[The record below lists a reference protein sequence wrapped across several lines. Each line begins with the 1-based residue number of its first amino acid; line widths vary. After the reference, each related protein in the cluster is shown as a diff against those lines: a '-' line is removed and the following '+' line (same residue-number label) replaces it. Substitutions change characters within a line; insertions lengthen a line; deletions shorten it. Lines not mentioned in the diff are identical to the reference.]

1 MCTKFSLQRFV
12 DFLCITVLTLVVAL
26 SFSPVTPAHASTTA
40 KLSIKTA
47 NHGNISVTGDGIS
60 NRSVGKDFITYDV
73 VEGQSVMVKALP
85 NDGYHFENFQITDNT
100 GKDVTSKLKITKTEQ
115 SIEFTMP
122 NWEVRLAASF
132 VVGTTEEEVDSTL
145 ARENNTSKENSG
157 KSTLAQEKG
166 KTLDFDID
174 NLNDYSDGTTVDPA
188 DIAILTSKGVSLM
201 RAGEQG
207 VSSGAH
213 LSVSVKADK
222 TTGGTYNSE
231 TMKYEGTRTP
241 GVYKYPDVVTYNIIV
256 KNYGDTDLH
265 YVKVTDTISE
275 ELKNS
280 VDVNTIKFDL
290 QKGYYVTTDSGE
302 QVFVSVDG
310 DTSNTGSTT
319 TNATTSSNAAT
330 STAPTGSTATDNTT
344 STAPAYSAG
353 ALTKSLTIDTI
364 KAGKSI
370 NLKLTMTARQDI
382 KRALNLKN
390 SVNVTAST
398 IETPKTDDTA
408 TGGTTGGTTGGNTS
422 TEGKDDTS
430 SKDNTSNATTEGK
443 DDTST
448 ENTSDTTED
457 ESSDPAD
464 IIKGALAQ
472 VTSVEDNSSTG
483 NSSTEDKTSTS
494 SSTTENKTTT
504 NGSTSNTGDTTN
516 TTSKIVAL
524 PVDEAMHNDTE
535 IISIGKYAVHYPQMS
550 VSMVADKTTTG
561 TTNSDG
567 VIGVSKTAGVY
578 KAGDLA
584 KFTIIVKNEGNVA
597 LHDVTLS
604 DAVSDALKAVLLSGT
619 DGYYFD
625 KTAVITD
632 STGKESTTTIT
643 TSGQNTAVLS
653 QLDSGATAKISFL
666 AKIKSDAKEA
676 KQLVNKVSLTAKW
689 ANVENG
695 TTQYEV
701 VESDLTK
708 HTAEDVINVAG
719 TPKMAV
725 SLLAN
730 KTTGVTFSNGK
741 YEGTK
746 VAGNY
751 VAGDS
756 IEYKVIVSNLGGT
769 TLYNLKLT
777 GTPSAD
783 LQKALNSD
791 VTFFNVGTATT
802 TAGNEV
808 KVTSVANNIVS
819 LDKLNAGDSI
829 TLTIKGTVKG
839 NASMFFGAECSVK
852 LEAQYDDL
860 AKYPT
865 QNLVA
870 LTADSDSDKINV
882 PGNPSGTISLTAD
895 KIGNT
900 SNDATADVVGIAYKP
915 GDTVKYTLT
924 IKNTGT
930 CDLKSVLL
938 KGTLDNRYAKVS
950 GSNTFSQAKT
960 LTSTNGKT
968 VKFEKKGTTLAQI
981 DTLGV
986 GDSVS
991 IPFSVTLKKDCGNQ
1005 FRLANK
1011 VVMLPYYS
1019 IGGNALASTDSSSA
1033 ETEIN
1038 VVGDGSVSVGI
1049 LANKTKGKK
1058 INEKTGRYEGTAKEG
1073 TYQTGDEI
1081 DYTVT
1086 VTNTGKSDLYNVRLE
1101 DILSDKLK
1109 EMVEE
1114 DAGFVI
1120 PETGE
1125 VTTKNGKVVTIG
1137 NAEVSYNENY
1147 KAKYENDS
1155 ILAQEENSTGS
1166 TSSTQSTQ
1174 ATESTQAA
1182 TSTTTEQTSTEGS
1195 TETTESTQATESTE
1209 STEKATQSTQ
1219 STESTEKATQSTQS
1233 TTVGGAL
1240 IVNAAE
1246 ASTQSNSETTLTT
1259 DSDLLNKAF
1268 NGSGTTTSL
1277 DNTSNGTTTGSTGT
1291 GTDSTLT
1298 QGSTLVQGAITASTD
1313 EPFSVQLVSSGTD
1326 SGESGQVLT
1335 LAQLPANDSVQLHFK
1350 AKLNSKATTAKGLE
1364 NTVKVTASKLSANT
1378 TLEALKSDKTME
1390 DSDKISIES
1399 SASLRIAKLADKTKG
1414 VTLKDGRYE
1423 GTKVTAK
1430 YGPDST
1436 VKYKITVTNLGSNT
1450 ATNLLVTEEP
1460 SEQLKELSKWG
1471 KFSQGS
1477 SVKTKN
1483 GKTAKVT
1490 VDGVTAVI
1498 DKLASKDSLELEFDV
1513 KLKKDATNA
1522 VNLNNTVSIS
1532 GNYVVNG
1539 QEVTMTTTDLM
1550 SDKDAICID
1559 KTVKPSG
1566 NEKKKNK
1573 NGKNG
1578 KSGKDGTNSSKS
1590 GANNKGKTSNGTK
1603 TGDNSPVGLLLAI
1616 MVACVG
1622 TAVVSVVFRRKDR

>member
-12 DFLCITVLTLVVAL
+12 GFLCITVLTLVVAL
-26 SFSPVTPAHASTTA
+26 SFSPVTPAYASTTA

-85 NDGYHFENFQITDNT
+85 NDGYHFKNFQITDNT
-100 GKDVTSKLKITKTEQ
+100 GKDVTSKLKVTKTEQ

-122 NWEVRLAASF
+122 NWEVNVNADFAA
-132 VVGTTEEEVDSTL
+132 GTTEEEVDSTL
-145 ARENNTSKENSG
+145 AKENTTG
-157 KSTLAQEKG
+157 KKNSNKSSLAKEEGG

-188 DIAILTSKGVSLM
+188 DIAILTDKGVSLM

-231 TMKYEGTRTP
+231 TMKYEGTRTT

-290 QKGYYVTTDSGE
+290 QKGYYVTTDTGE

-310 DTSNTGSTT
+310 DTSNTGTT
-319 TNATTSSNAAT
+319 TNN
-330 STAPTGSTATDNTT
+330 TATNNTT
-344 STAPAYSAG
+344 GNTASGTAPAYSAG

-398 IETPKTDDTA
+398 IETPKTDDT
-408 TGGTTGGTTGGNTS
+408 TTGGTTGGSTS
-422 TEGKDDTS
+422 TEGKDDTTTENS
-430 SKDNTSNATTEGK
+430 NTTTEGK
-443 DDTST
+443 GDTTT
-448 ENTSDTTED
+448 ENTSDTTE
-457 ESSDPAD
+457 EEGSDPTD
-464 IIKGALAQ
+464 ITKGALAQ
-472 VTSVEDNSSTG
+472 VTSVEDNSST
-483 NSSTEDKTSTS
+483 EDKTDTKGDTS
-494 SSTTENKTTT
+494 NKCNTTGTTT
-504 NGSTSNTGDTTN
+504 
-516 TTSKIVAL
+516 KIVAL
-524 PVDEAMHNDTE
+524 PVDEVMHNDTE

-567 VIGVSKTAGVY
+567 IIGVSKTAGVY

-584 KFTIIVKNEGNVA
+584 KFTITVKNEGNVA

-632 STGKESTTTIT
+632 SIGKESTTTIT
-643 TSGQNTAVLS
+643 TSGQNTAVLT
-653 QLDSGATAKISFL
+653 QLDPGDTAKISFL

-741 YEGTK
+741 YEGIK

-751 VAGDS
+751 VAGDN
-756 IEYKVIVSNLGGT
+756 IEYKVTVSNLGGT

-777 GTPSAD
+777 GAPSAD

-791 VTFFNVGTATT
+791 VTFSNVGTATT

-882 PGNPSGTISLTAD
+882 PGNPSGTISLTAG
-895 KIGNT
+895 KICNT

-930 CDLKSVLL
+930 CDLKNVLL

-968 VKFEKKGTTLAQI
+968 VKFEKKGTSLAQI

-1049 LANKTKGKK
+1049 LANKTKGRK
-1058 INEKTGRYEGTAKEG
+1058 INEKTGRYEGTATEG

-1155 ILAQEENSTGS
+1155 ILAKEENSTGS

-1174 ATESTQAA
+1174 STQTTESTQTMQAT

-1195 TETTESTQATESTE
+1195 TQTTESTQ
-1209 STEKATQSTQ
+1209 
-1219 STESTEKATQSTQS
+1219 S
-1233 TTVGGAL
+1233 TTIGGAL

-1277 DNTSNGTTTGSTGT
+1277 DGTGNGTTTDPTLASGSI
-1291 GTDSTLT
+1291 LT
-1298 QGSTLVQGAITASTD
+1298 QGAIATNTD

-1335 LAQLPANDSVQLHFK
+1335 LAQLPAKDSVQLHFK

-1390 DSDKISIES
+1390 DSDKISVES

-1436 VKYKITVTNLGSNT
+1436 VKYKLTVTNLGSNT

-1539 QEVTMTTTDLM
+1539 QEIAMTTTDLM
-1550 SDKDAICID
+1550 SDKDVISID

-1566 NEKKKNK
+1566 NEKKKS
-1573 NGKNG
+1573 KNG
-1578 KSGKDGTNSSKS
+1578 KSSKNGKDGTNSSKS
-1590 GANNKGKTSNGTK
+1590 GANGKGKTSNGTK

-1622 TAVVSVVFRRKDR
+1622 TAVVAVVFRRK

>member
-12 DFLCITVLTLVVAL
+12 GFLCITVLTLVVAL
-26 SFSPVTPAHASTTA
+26 SFSPVTPAYASTTA

-85 NDGYHFENFQITDNT
+85 NDGYHFKNFQITDNT
-100 GKDVTSKLKITKTEQ
+100 GKDVTSKLKVTKTEQ
-115 SIEFTMP
+115 SIEFIMP
-122 NWEVRLAASF
+122 NWEVNVNADFAA
-132 VVGTTEEEVDSTL
+132 GTTEEEVDSTL
-145 ARENNTSKENSG
+145 AKENTTGKENSN
-157 KSTLAQEKG
+157 KSSLAKEEG
-166 KTLDFDID
+166 DKTLNFDID

-188 DIAILTSKGVSLM
+188 DIAILTDKGVSLM

-290 QKGYYVTTDSGE
+290 QKGYYVTTDTGE

-310 DTSNTGSTT
+310 DTSNTGTT
-319 TNATTSSNAAT
+319 TNNTTTNNT
-330 STAPTGSTATDNTT
+330 TGSTA
-344 STAPAYSAG
+344 SGTAPAYSAG

-398 IETPKTDDTA
+398 IETPKTDDT
-408 TGGTTGGTTGGNTS
+408 TTGGTTGGSTS
-422 TEGKDDTS
+422 TEGKDDTTTE
-430 SKDNTSNATTEGK
+430 NSNATTEGK
-443 DDTST
+443 GDTTT
-448 ENTSDTTED
+448 ENTSDTTE
-457 ESSDPAD
+457 EGSDPTD
-464 IIKGALAQ
+464 ITKGALAQ
-472 VTSVEDNSSTG
+472 VASVEDNSSTENKTDTKG
-483 NSSTEDKTSTS
+483 DTSTS
-494 SSTTENKTTT
+494 GSTTENKTDTK
-504 NGSTSNTGDTTN
+504 GDTSNKGNTTD

-524 PVDEAMHNDTE
+524 PVDEVMHNDTE

-584 KFTIIVKNEGNVA
+584 KFTITVKNEGNVA

-632 STGKESTTTIT
+632 STRKESTTTIT
-643 TSGQNTAVLS
+643 TSGQNTAVLT
-653 QLDSGATAKISFL
+653 QLDPGATAKISFL

-730 KTTGVTFSNGK
+730 KTTGVTFNNGK

-751 VAGDS
+751 VAGDN
-756 IEYKVIVSNLGGT
+756 IEYKVTVSNLGGT

-791 VTFFNVGTATT
+791 VTFSNVGTATT

-829 TLTIKGTVKG
+829 TLAIKGTVKG

-882 PGNPSGTISLTAD
+882 PGNPSGTISLAAD

-968 VKFEKKGTTLAQI
+968 VKFEKKGTSLAQI

-1019 IGGNALASTDSSSA
+1019 IGGNALASTDSSFA

-1049 LANKTKGKK
+1049 LANKTKGRK
-1058 INEKTGRYEGTAKEG
+1058 INEKTGRYEGTATEG

-1109 EMVEE
+1109 GMVEE

-1174 ATESTQAA
+1174 STQTTESTQTTQAT

-1195 TETTESTQATESTE
+1195 TQTTESTAATEKSTE
-1209 STEKATQSTQ
+1209 
-1219 STESTEKATQSTQS
+1219 STQS
-1233 TTVGGAL
+1233 TTIGGAL

-1277 DNTSNGTTTGSTGT
+1277 DGTGNDTTTSNGTGNGTTSGNGTTTDSTLAPE
-1291 GTDSTLT
+1291 STLT
-1298 QGSTLVQGAITASTD
+1298 QGAIATNTD

-1350 AKLNSKATTAKGLE
+1350 AKLNSKAATAKGLE
-1364 NTVKVTASKLSANT
+1364 NTVKVIASKLSANT

-1390 DSDKISIES
+1390 DSDKISVES

-1436 VKYKITVTNLGSNT
+1436 VKYKLTVTNLGSNT

-1498 DKLASKDSLELEFDV
+1498 DKLTSKDSLELEFDV

-1539 QEVTMTTTDLM
+1539 QEVAMTTTDLM
-1550 SDKDAICID
+1550 SDKDVISID

-1566 NEKKKNK
+1566 NEKKKS
-1573 NGKNG
+1573 KNG
-1578 KSGKDGTNSSKS
+1578 KSSKNGKDGTNSSKS
-1590 GANNKGKTSNGTK
+1590 GANGKGKTSNGTK

-1622 TAVVSVVFRRKDR
+1622 TAVVAVVFRRK

>member
-12 DFLCITVLTLVVAL
+12 GFLCITVLTLVVAL
-26 SFSPVTPAHASTTA
+26 SFSPVTPAYASTTA

-85 NDGYHFENFQITDNT
+85 NDGYHFKNFQITDNT
-100 GKDVTSKLKITKTEQ
+100 GKDVTSKLKVTKTEQ

-122 NWEVRLAASF
+122 NWEVNVNADFAA
-132 VVGTTEEEVDSTL
+132 GTTEEEVDSTL
-145 ARENNTSKENSG
+145 AKENTTG
-157 KSTLAQEKG
+157 KKNSNKSSLAKEEGG

-188 DIAILTSKGVSLM
+188 DIAILTDKGVSLM

-231 TMKYEGTRTP
+231 TMKYEGTRTT

-290 QKGYYVTTDSGE
+290 QKGYYVTTDTGE

-310 DTSNTGSTT
+310 DTSNTGTT
-319 TNATTSSNAAT
+319 TNN
-330 STAPTGSTATDNTT
+330 TATNNTT
-344 STAPAYSAG
+344 GNTASGSGTVCSAG

-398 IETPKTDDTA
+398 IETPKTDDT
-408 TGGTTGGTTGGNTS
+408 TTGGTTGGSTS
-422 TEGKDDTS
+422 TEGKDDTTTENS
-430 SKDNTSNATTEGK
+430 NTTTEGK
-443 DDTST
+443 GDTTT
-448 ENTSDTTED
+448 ENTSDTTE
-457 ESSDPAD
+457 EEGSDPTD
-464 IIKGALAQ
+464 ITKGALAQ
-472 VTSVEDNSSTG
+472 VTSVEDNSST
-483 NSSTEDKTSTS
+483 EDKTDTKGDTS
-494 SSTTENKTTT
+494 NKGNTTGTTT
-504 NGSTSNTGDTTN
+504 
-516 TTSKIVAL
+516 KIVAL
-524 PVDEAMHNDTE
+524 PVDEVMHNDTE

-567 VIGVSKTAGVY
+567 IIGVSKTAGVY

-584 KFTIIVKNEGNVA
+584 KFTITVKNEGNVA

-632 STGKESTTTIT
+632 SIGKESTTTIT
-643 TSGQNTAVLS
+643 TSGQNTAVLT
-653 QLDSGATAKISFL
+653 QLDPGDTAKISFL

-741 YEGTK
+741 YEGIK

-751 VAGDS
+751 VAGDN
-756 IEYKVIVSNLGGT
+756 IEYKVTVSNLGGT

-777 GTPSAD
+777 GAPSAD

-791 VTFFNVGTATT
+791 VTFSNVGTATT
-802 TAGNEV
+802 TACNEV

-882 PGNPSGTISLTAD
+882 PGNPSGTISLTAG
-895 KIGNT
+895 KICNT

-930 CDLKSVLL
+930 CDLKNVLL

-968 VKFEKKGTTLAQI
+968 VKFEKKGTSLAQI

-1049 LANKTKGKK
+1049 LANKTKGRK
-1058 INEKTGRYEGTAKEG
+1058 INEKTGRYEGTATEG

-1155 ILAQEENSTGS
+1155 ILAKEENSTGS

-1174 ATESTQAA
+1174 STQTTESTQTMQAT

-1195 TETTESTQATESTE
+1195 TQTTESTQ
-1209 STEKATQSTQ
+1209 
-1219 STESTEKATQSTQS
+1219 S
-1233 TTVGGAL
+1233 TTIGGAL

-1259 DSDLLNKAF
+1259 DSDLLNKAL

-1277 DNTSNGTTTGSTGT
+1277 DGTGNGTTTDPTLASGSI
-1291 GTDSTLT
+1291 LT
-1298 QGSTLVQGAITASTD
+1298 QGAIATNTD

-1335 LAQLPANDSVQLHFK
+1335 LAQLPAKDSVQLHFK

-1390 DSDKISIES
+1390 DSDKISVES

-1436 VKYKITVTNLGSNT
+1436 VKYKLTVTNLGSNT

-1539 QEVTMTTTDLM
+1539 QEVAMTTTDLM
-1550 SDKDAICID
+1550 SDKDVISID

-1566 NEKKKNK
+1566 NEKKKS
-1573 NGKNG
+1573 KNG
-1578 KSGKDGTNSSKS
+1578 KSSKNGKDGTNSSKS
-1590 GANNKGKTSNGTK
+1590 GANGKGKTSNGTK

-1622 TAVVSVVFRRKDR
+1622 TAVVAVVFRRK

>member
-12 DFLCITVLTLVVAL
+12 GFLCITVLTLVVAL
-26 SFSPVTPAHASTTA
+26 SFSPVTPAYASTTA

-100 GKDVTSKLKITKTEQ
+100 GKDVTSKLKVTKTEQ

-122 NWEVRLAASF
+122 NWAVNVNADFAA
-132 VVGTTEEEVDSTL
+132 GTTEEEVDSTL
-145 ARENNTSKENSG
+145 AQENTTGKENSN
-157 KSTLAQEKG
+157 KSSLAKEEGG

-188 DIAILTSKGVSLM
+188 DIAILTDKGVSLM

-231 TMKYEGTRTP
+231 TMKYEGTRTT

-290 QKGYYVTTDSGE
+290 QKGYYVTTDTGE

-310 DTSNTGSTT
+310 DTSSTGTT
-319 TNATTSSNAAT
+319 TN
-330 STAPTGSTATDNTT
+330 STAANNTTGSTAGD
-344 STAPAYSAG
+344 TAPAYSAG

-398 IETPKTDDTA
+398 IETPETDDT
-408 TGGTTGGTTGGNTS
+408 T
-422 TEGKDDTS
+422 TEG
-430 SKDNTSNATTEGK
+430 TTEGK
-443 DDTST
+443 DNTTT
-448 ENTSDTTED
+448 ENTSDTTE
-457 ESSDPAD
+457 EKGSDPTD
-464 IIKGALAQ
+464 ITKGALTQ
-472 VTSVEDNSSTG
+472 VTSAEDNSSTE
-483 NSSTEDKTSTS
+483 NKTTEDKTSTS
-494 SSTTENKTTT
+494 GSTTENKTDTK
-504 NGSTSNTGDTTN
+504 GDTSNKDNTTD

-524 PVDEAMHNDTE
+524 PVDEVMHNDTE

-584 KFTIIVKNEGNVA
+584 KFTITVKNEGNVA

-643 TSGQNTAVLS
+643 TSGQNTAVLT
-653 QLDSGATAKISFL
+653 QLDPGATAKISFL

-695 TTQYEV
+695 TTQYDV

-730 KTTGVTFSNGK
+730 KTTGVTFGNGK

-751 VAGDS
+751 VAGDN
-756 IEYKVIVSNLGGT
+756 IEYKVTVSNLGGT

-777 GTPSAD
+777 GTSSAD

-791 VTFFNVGTATT
+791 VTFSNVGTATT

-860 AKYPT
+860 AKYPS

-870 LTADSDSDKINV
+870 LAADSDSDKINV

-895 KIGNT
+895 KVGNT

-960 LTSTNGKT
+960 LTSTNGKA

-1049 LANKTKGKK
+1049 LANKTKGRK
-1058 INEKTGRYEGTAKEG
+1058 INEKTGRYEGTATEG

-1109 EMVEE
+1109 GMVEE

-1174 ATESTQAA
+1174 ATT
-1182 TSTTTEQTSTEGS
+1182 TTTTEQTSTEGS
-1195 TETTESTQATESTE
+1195 TQTTESTATTEKSTE
-1209 STEKATQSTQ
+1209 
-1219 STESTEKATQSTQS
+1219 STQS
-1233 TTVGGAL
+1233 TTIGGAL

-1277 DNTSNGTTTGSTGT
+1277 DGTGNGATTGNGTGNGTTTDSTLAQG
-1291 GTDSTLT
+1291 STLT
-1298 QGSTLVQGAITASTD
+1298 QGAIATNTD

-1326 SGESGQVLT
+1326 SGESGQVLA

-1436 VKYKITVTNLGSNT
+1436 VKYKLTVTNLGSNT

-1539 QEVTMTTTDLM
+1539 QEVAMTTTDLM
-1550 SDKDAICID
+1550 SDKDVISID

-1566 NEKKKNK
+1566 NEKKKS
-1573 NGKNG
+1573 KNG
-1578 KSGKDGTNSSKS
+1578 KSSKNGKDGTNSSKS
-1590 GANNKGKTSNGTK
+1590 GANGKGKTSNGTK

-1622 TAVVSVVFRRKDR
+1622 TAVVAVVFRRK

>member
-12 DFLCITVLTLVVAL
+12 GFLCITVLTLVVAL
-26 SFSPVTPAHASTTA
+26 SFSPVTPAYASTTA

-85 NDGYHFENFQITDNT
+85 NDGYHFKNFQITGNT
-100 GKDVTSKLKITKTEQ
+100 GKDVTSKLKVTKTEQ

-122 NWEVRLAASF
+122 NWEVNVNADFA
-132 VVGTTEEEVDSTL
+132 VGTTEEEVDSTL
-145 ARENNTSKENSG
+145 AQKNTTGKKNSNKSSLAKEEG
-157 KSTLAQEKG
+157 G

-188 DIAILTSKGVSLM
+188 DIAILTDKGVSLM
-201 RAGEQG
+201 RVGEQG

-290 QKGYYVTTDSGE
+290 QKGYYVTTDTGE
-302 QVFVSVDG
+302 QVFVSVDD
-310 DTSNTGSTT
+310 DTNNTVTNNTT
-319 TNATTSSNAAT
+319 D
-330 STAPTGSTATDNTT
+330 STASG
-344 STAPAYSAG
+344 TAPAYSAG

-398 IETPKTDDTA
+398 IETPETDDT
-408 TGGTTGGTTGGNTS
+408 T
-422 TEGKDDTS
+422 TEG
-430 SKDNTSNATTEGK
+430 TTEGK
-443 DDTST
+443 DNTTT
-448 ENTSDTTED
+448 ENTSDTTE
-457 ESSDPAD
+457 EEGSDPTD
-464 IIKGALAQ
+464 ITKGALTK
-472 VTSVEDNSSTG
+472 VTSVEDNSST
-483 NSSTEDKTSTS
+483 EDKTDTKGDTSTS
-494 SSTTENKTTT
+494 GSTTENKTDTK
-504 NGSTSNTGDTTN
+504 GDTSNKGNTTD

-524 PVDEAMHNDTE
+524 PVDEVMHNDTE

-584 KFTIIVKNEGNVA
+584 KFTITVKNEGNVA

-643 TSGQNTAVLS
+643 TSGQNTAVLT
-653 QLDSGATAKISFL
+653 QLDPGATAKISFL

-695 TTQYEV
+695 TTQYDV

-730 KTTGVTFSNGK
+730 KTTGVTFDNGK

-751 VAGDS
+751 VAGDN
-756 IEYKVIVSNLGGT
+756 IEYKVTVSNLGGT

-777 GTPSAD
+777 GTSSAD

-791 VTFFNVGTATT
+791 VTFSNVGTATT

-882 PGNPSGTISLTAD
+882 PGNPSGTISLTAN

-900 SNDATADVVGIAYKP
+900 GNDATADVVGIAYKP

-930 CDLKSVLL
+930 CDLKNVLL

-960 LTSTNGKT
+960 LTSTNGKA
-968 VKFEKKGTTLAQI
+968 VKFEKEGTTLAQI

-1019 IGGNALASTDSSSA
+1019 IGGNALASTDYSSA

-1049 LANKTKGKK
+1049 LANKTKGRK
-1058 INEKTGRYEGTAKEG
+1058 INEKTGRYEGTATEG

-1086 VTNTGKSDLYNVRLE
+1086 VTNTDKSDLYNVRLE
-1101 DILSDKLK
+1101 DVLSDKLK

-1166 TSSTQSTQ
+1166 TSSTQSTRSTQ
-1174 ATESTQAA
+1174 TTESTQTTQAT

-1195 TETTESTQATESTE
+1195 TQTTESTAATEKSTE
-1209 STEKATQSTQ
+1209 
-1219 STESTEKATQSTQS
+1219 STQS
-1233 TTVGGAL
+1233 TTIGGAL

-1277 DNTSNGTTTGSTGT
+1277 DGTGNGTTSGNGTTTDSTLAQG
-1291 GTDSTLT
+1291 STLT
-1298 QGSTLVQGAITASTD
+1298 QGAIATNTD

-1390 DSDKISIES
+1390 DSDKISVES

-1436 VKYKITVTNLGSNT
+1436 VKYKLTVTNLGSNT

-1498 DKLASKDSLELEFDV
+1498 DKLASKDSIELEFDV

-1539 QEVTMTTTDLM
+1539 QEVAMTTTDLM
-1550 SDKDAICID
+1550 SDKDVISID

-1566 NEKKKNK
+1566 NEKKKS
-1573 NGKNG
+1573 KNG
-1578 KSGKDGTNSSKS
+1578 KSSKNGKDGTNSSKS
-1590 GANNKGKTSNGTK
+1590 GANGKGKTSNGTK
-1603 TGDNSPVGLLLAI
+1603 TEDNSPVGLLLAI

-1622 TAVVSVVFRRKDR
+1622 TAVVAVVFRRK

>member
-12 DFLCITVLTLVVAL
+12 GFLCITVLTLVVAL
-26 SFSPVTPAHASTTA
+26 SFSPVTTAYASTTA

-85 NDGYHFENFQITDNT
+85 NDGYHFKNFQITNNT
-100 GKDVTSKLKITKTEQ
+100 GKDVTSKLKVTKTEQ

-122 NWEVRLAASF
+122 NWEVNVNADFAA
-132 VVGTTEEEVDSTL
+132 GTTEEEVDSTL
-145 ARENNTSKENSG
+145 AQENTIGKENSN
-157 KSTLAQEKG
+157 KSSLTKEEVG

-188 DIAILTSKGVSLM
+188 DIAILTDKGVSLM
-201 RAGEQG
+201 RVGEQG

-290 QKGYYVTTDSGE
+290 QKGYYVTTDTGE

-310 DTSNTGSTT
+310 DTSNTGTT
-319 TNATTSSNAAT
+319 TNNTATNNTT
-330 STAPTGSTATDNTT
+330 DSTAI

-364 KAGKSI
+364 RAGKSI

-398 IETPKTDDTA
+398 IETPETDDT
-408 TGGTTGGTTGGNTS
+408 T
-422 TEGKDDTS
+422 TEG
-430 SKDNTSNATTEGK
+430 TTEGK
-443 DDTST
+443 DNTTTD
-448 ENTSDTTED
+448 NTSDTTE
-457 ESSDPAD
+457 EGSDPTD
-464 IIKGALAQ
+464 ITKGALTQ
-472 VTSVEDNSSTG
+472 VTSAEDNSSTE
-483 NSSTEDKTSTS
+483 NKTTEDKTSTS
-494 SSTTENKTTT
+494 GSTTEKKTDTK
-504 NGSTSNTGDTTN
+504 GDTSNKGNTTD

-524 PVDEAMHNDTE
+524 PVDEVMHNDTE

-550 VSMVADKTTTG
+550 VSMIADKTTTG

-584 KFTIIVKNEGNVA
+584 KFTITVKNEGNVA

-632 STGKESTTTIT
+632 STRKESTTTIT
-643 TSGQNTAVLS
+643 TSGQNTAVLT
-653 QLDSGATAKISFL
+653 QLDPDATAKISFL

-730 KTTGVTFSNGK
+730 KTTGVTFNNGK

-751 VAGDS
+751 VAGDN
-756 IEYKVIVSNLGGT
+756 IEYKVTVSNLGGT

-791 VTFFNVGTATT
+791 VTFSNVGTATT

-882 PGNPSGTISLTAD
+882 PGNPSGTILLTAD
-895 KIGNT
+895 KVGNT
-900 SNDATADVVGIAYKP
+900 NNDATADVVGIAYKP

-930 CDLKSVLL
+930 CDLKNVLL

-1049 LANKTKGKK
+1049 LANKTKGRK
-1058 INEKTGRYEGTAKEG
+1058 INEKTGRYEGTATEG

-1086 VTNTGKSDLYNVRLE
+1086 VTNIGKSDLYNVRLE

-1174 ATESTQAA
+1174 STQTTESTQTTQAT

-1195 TETTESTQATESTE
+1195 TQTTESTAATEKSTE
-1209 STEKATQSTQ
+1209 
-1219 STESTEKATQSTQS
+1219 STQS
-1233 TTVGGAL
+1233 TTIGGAL

-1277 DNTSNGTTTGSTGT
+1277 NGTGNGTTTGNGSTGGN
-1291 GTDSTLT
+1291 GTTTDPTLAPGSTLT
-1298 QGSTLVQGAITASTD
+1298 QGAIATNTD

-1390 DSDKISIES
+1390 DSDKISVES

-1436 VKYKITVTNLGSNT
+1436 VKYKLTVTNLGSNT

-1539 QEVTMTTTDLM
+1539 QEVVMTTTDLM
-1550 SDKDAICID
+1550 SDKDVISID

-1566 NEKKKNK
+1566 NEKKNS
-1573 NGKNG
+1573 KNG
-1578 KSGKDGTNSSKS
+1578 KSSKNGKDGTNSSKS
-1590 GANNKGKTSNGTK
+1590 GANGKGKTSNGTK

-1622 TAVVSVVFRRKDR
+1622 TAVVAVVFRRKS

>member
-1 MCTKFSLQRFV
+1 MRMKFSLQRFV
-12 DFLCITVLTLVVAL
+12 GFLCITALAVISAL
-26 SFSPVTPAHASTTA
+26 SLSQASQVYASTTA
-40 KLSIKTA
+40 KLGIKTA
-47 NHGNISVTGDGIS
+47 NHGSISVTGNSVS
-60 NRSVGKDFITYDV
+60 NRSVGKDYITYDV
-73 VEGQSVMVKALP
+73 IEGQSVMVKALP
-85 NDGYHFENFQITDNT
+85 NEGYHFEEFQITDNT

-122 NWEVRLAASF
+122 NWEVKLAASF
-132 VVGTTEEEVDSTL
+132 AAGEPKEEDDSTL
-145 ARENNTSKENSG
+145 AKSNTTSKTDTSTTSKTTTK
-157 KSTLAQEKG
+157 KS
-166 KTLDFDID
+166 LDFDTD
-174 NLNDYSDGTTVDPA
+174 NLNDYTDVTTVDPA
-188 DIAILTSKGVSLM
+188 DIAILTDKGVSLM
-201 RAGEQG
+201 RVGEQG

-231 TMKYEGTRTP
+231 TMKYEGERTP
-241 GVYKYPDVVTYNIIV
+241 GIYKYPDIITYNIIV

-280 VDVNTIKFDL
+280 VNVGTIKFDL
-290 QKGYYVTTDSGE
+290 QKGYYVTTDTGE
-302 QVFVSVDG
+302 QIFVSVDG
-310 DTSNTGSTT
+310 DSGSSSDSTPSTSDTSSDSNTSY
-319 TNATTSSNAAT
+319 N
-330 STAPTGSTATDNTT
+330 
-344 STAPAYSAG
+344 AG
-353 ALTKSLTIDTI
+353 ALTKSLTIDKI
-364 KAGKSI
+364 QAGKSV
-370 NLKLTMTARQDI
+370 NLKLTMTARKDI

-390 SVNVTAST
+390 SVNVTASV
-398 IETPKTDDTA
+398 IETANNNGGDD
-408 TGGTTGGTTGGNTS
+408 GNAND
-422 TEGKDDTS
+422 G
-430 SKDNTSNATTEGK
+430 TTEGK

-448 ENTSDTTED
+448 EKKNDTTEKK
-457 ESSDPAD
+457 SDATTENTSNATD
-464 IIKGALAQ
+464 TTNITKGALAQ
-472 VTSVEDNSSTG
+472 VTTAEGKITKDG
-483 NSSTEDKTSTS
+483 NS
-494 SSTTENKTTT
+494 NA
-504 NGSTSNTGDTTN
+504 GNTAN
-516 TTSKIVAL
+516 NTSKIVAL

-550 VSMVADKTTTG
+550 VSMTADKTNTG
-561 TTNSDG
+561 TNNKDG
-567 VIGVSKTAGVY
+567 VIGIGKTAGIY

-584 KFTIIVKNEGNVA
+584 KFTITVKNEGNVA

-604 DAVSDALKAVLLSGT
+604 DAVSDALKAVLLTGT

-625 KTAVITD
+625 KTATITD
-632 STGKESTTTIT
+632 STGQESTANVT

-653 QLDSGATAKISFL
+653 QLNSGATAKLTFL

-689 ANVENG
+689 ANIENG

-701 VESDLTK
+701 VESNLAK
-708 HTAEDVINVAG
+708 HTAEDVINVVG

-725 SLLAN
+725 GLLAN
-730 KTTGVTFSNGK
+730 KTTGVTFNNGK

-746 VAGNY
+746 IAGNY

-756 IEYKVIVSNLGGT
+756 VEYKVTVSNLGGT

-777 GTPSAD
+777 GTPSVD
-783 LQKALNSD
+783 LQKALNND
-791 VTFFNVGTATT
+791 VTFSNVGTATT

-829 TLTIKGTVKG
+829 TLTIKGTVKR

-860 AKYPT
+860 AKYPS

-870 LTADSDSDKINV
+870 LTIDSDNDKINV

-895 KIGNT
+895 KVGNT

-930 CDLKSVLL
+930 CDLKNVLL

-960 LTSTNGKT
+960 LTSTNGKA
-968 VKFEKKGTTLAQI
+968 VKFEKKGTSLAQI

-1019 IGGNALASTDSSSA
+1019 IGGNALASTDSSFA

-1058 INEKTGRYEGTAKEG
+1058 LNEKTGRYEGTATEG
-1073 TYQTGDEI
+1073 TYQTGDEV

-1101 DILSDKLK
+1101 DVLSDKLK

-1166 TSSTQSTQ
+1166 TTTTQSTQ
-1174 ATESTQAA
+1174 AT
-1182 TSTTTEQTSTEGS
+1182 TSTSTANEQTSTEKSTQATENTES
-1195 TETTESTQATESTE
+1195 TETTESEKTTE
-1209 STEKATQSTQ
+1209 
-1219 STESTEKATQSTQS
+1219 S

-1246 ASTQSNSETTLTT
+1246 ASTQSGGSTTLTT

-1268 NGSGTTTSL
+1268 NGNGTTTSL
-1277 DNTSNGTTTGSTGT
+1277 DNTGSSNGTTGGNGTTSGNGSTGTTT
-1291 GTDSTLT
+1291 GTDSTLA
-1298 QGSTLVQGAITASTD
+1298 QGITTASTD

-1326 SGESGQVLT
+1326 NGESGQVLT

-1350 AKLNSKATTAKGLE
+1350 VKLNSKATTAKGLE

-1390 DSDKISIES
+1390 DSDKISVES

-1436 VKYKITVTNLGSNT
+1436 VKYKITVTNLGSNA

-1460 SEQLKELSKWG
+1460 SEQLKEISKWG

-1522 VNLNNTVSIS
+1522 VNLNNSVSIS

-1539 QEVTMTTTDLM
+1539 QEVAMTTTDLM
-1550 SDKDAICID
+1550 SDKDAISID

-1578 KSGKDGTNSSKS
+1578 KNDKGTDSSKN
-1590 GANNKGKTSNGTK
+1590 GANGKGKTSNGTK
-1603 TGDNSPVGLLLAI
+1603 TGDNSPIGLLLAI
-1616 MVACVG
+1616 MVVCAG
-1622 TAVVSVVFRRKDR
+1622 TAVVTVLFRRKER

>member
-12 DFLCITVLTLVVAL
+12 GFLCITVLTLVVAL
-26 SFSPVTPAHASTTA
+26 SFSPITPAYASTTA

-85 NDGYHFENFQITDNT
+85 NDGYHFKNFQITGNT
-100 GKDVTSKLKITKTEQ
+100 GKDVTSKLKVTKTEQ

-122 NWEVRLAASF
+122 NWEVNVNADFAA
-132 VVGTTEEEVDSTL
+132 GTTEEEVDSTL
-145 ARENNTSKENSG
+145 AQKNTTGKENSN
-157 KSTLAQEKG
+157 KSSLAKEEGG

-188 DIAILTSKGVSLM
+188 DIAILTDKGVSLM
-201 RAGEQG
+201 RVGEQG

-290 QKGYYVTTDSGE
+290 QKGYYVTTDTGE

-310 DTSNTGSTT
+310 DTSNTGTT
-319 TNATTSSNAAT
+319 TNNTVTNNTTD
-330 STAPTGSTATDNTT
+330 STASG
-344 STAPAYSAG
+344 TAPAYSAG

-398 IETPKTDDTA
+398 IEIPETDDT
-408 TGGTTGGTTGGNTS
+408 T
-422 TEGKDDTS
+422 TEG
-430 SKDNTSNATTEGK
+430 TTEGK
-443 DDTST
+443 DNTTT
-448 ENTSDTTED
+448 ENTSDTTE
-457 ESSDPAD
+457 EKGSDPTD
-464 IIKGALAQ
+464 ITKGALTQ
-472 VTSVEDNSSTG
+472 VTSAEDNSSTE
-483 NSSTEDKTSTS
+483 NKTTEDKTSTS
-494 SSTTENKTTT
+494 GSTTENKTDTK
-504 NGSTSNTGDTTN
+504 GDTSNKDNTTD

-524 PVDEAMHNDTE
+524 PVDEVMHNDTE

-584 KFTIIVKNEGNVA
+584 KFTITVKNEGNVA

-643 TSGQNTAVLS
+643 TSGQNTAVLT
-653 QLDSGATAKISFL
+653 QLDPGATAKISFL

-695 TTQYEV
+695 TTQYDV

-730 KTTGVTFSNGK
+730 KTTGVTFGNGK

-751 VAGDS
+751 VAGDN
-756 IEYKVIVSNLGGT
+756 IEYKVTVSNLGGT

-777 GTPSAD
+777 GTSSAD

-791 VTFFNVGTATT
+791 VTFSNVGTATT

-860 AKYPT
+860 AKYPS

-870 LTADSDSDKINV
+870 LAADSDSDKINV

-895 KIGNT
+895 KVGNT

-950 GSNTFSQAKT
+950 GSNTFSQAKP
-960 LTSTNGKT
+960 LTSTNGKA

-1049 LANKTKGKK
+1049 LANKTKGRK
-1058 INEKTGRYEGTAKEG
+1058 INEKTGRYEGTATEG

-1109 EMVEE
+1109 GMVEE

-1174 ATESTQAA
+1174 STQTTESTQSTQA
-1182 TSTTTEQTSTEGS
+1182 TTTTTTEQTSTEGS
-1195 TETTESTQATESTE
+1195 TQTTESTATTEKSTE
-1209 STEKATQSTQ
+1209 
-1219 STESTEKATQSTQS
+1219 STQS
-1233 TTVGGAL
+1233 TTIGGAL

-1277 DNTSNGTTTGSTGT
+1277 DGTGNGATTGNGTGNGTTTDSTLAQG
-1291 GTDSTLT
+1291 STLT
-1298 QGSTLVQGAITASTD
+1298 QGAIATNTD

-1326 SGESGQVLT
+1326 SGESGQVLA

-1436 VKYKITVTNLGSNT
+1436 VKYKLTVTNLGSNT

-1539 QEVTMTTTDLM
+1539 QEVAMTTTDLM
-1550 SDKDAICID
+1550 SDKDVISID

-1566 NEKKKNK
+1566 NEKKKS
-1573 NGKNG
+1573 KNG
-1578 KSGKDGTNSSKS
+1578 KSSKNGKDGTNSSKS
-1590 GANNKGKTSNGTK
+1590 GANGKGKTSNGTK

-1622 TAVVSVVFRRKDR
+1622 TAVVAVVFRRK

>member
-12 DFLCITVLTLVVAL
+12 GFLCITVLTLVVAL
-26 SFSPVTPAHASTTA
+26 SFSPVTPAYASTTA

-85 NDGYHFENFQITDNT
+85 NDGYHFKNFQITDNT
-100 GKDVTSKLKITKTEQ
+100 GKDVTSKLKVTKTEQ

-122 NWEVRLAASF
+122 NWEVNVNADFAA
-132 VVGTTEEEVDSTL
+132 GTTEEEVDSTL
-145 ARENNTSKENSG
+145 AKENTTG
-157 KSTLAQEKG
+157 KKNSNKSSLAKEEGG

-188 DIAILTSKGVSLM
+188 DIAILTDKGVSLM

-231 TMKYEGTRTP
+231 TMKYEGTRTT

-290 QKGYYVTTDSGE
+290 QKGYYVTTDTGE

-310 DTSNTGSTT
+310 DTSNTGTT
-319 TNATTSSNAAT
+319 TNN
-330 STAPTGSTATDNTT
+330 TATNNTT
-344 STAPAYSAG
+344 GNTASGTAPAYSAG

-398 IETPKTDDTA
+398 IETPKTDDT
-408 TGGTTGGTTGGNTS
+408 TTGGTTGGSTS
-422 TEGKDDTS
+422 TEGKDDTTTENS
-430 SKDNTSNATTEGK
+430 NTTTEGK
-443 DDTST
+443 GDTTT
-448 ENTSDTTED
+448 ENTSDTTE
-457 ESSDPAD
+457 EEGSDPTD
-464 IIKGALAQ
+464 ITKGALAQ
-472 VTSVEDNSSTG
+472 VTSVEDNSST
-483 NSSTEDKTSTS
+483 EDKTDTKGDTS
-494 SSTTENKTTT
+494 NKGNTTGTTT
-504 NGSTSNTGDTTN
+504 
-516 TTSKIVAL
+516 KIVAL
-524 PVDEAMHNDTE
+524 PVDEVMHNDTE

-567 VIGVSKTAGVY
+567 IIGVSKTAGVY

-584 KFTIIVKNEGNVA
+584 KFTITVKNEGNVA

-632 STGKESTTTIT
+632 SIGKESTTTIT
-643 TSGQNTAVLS
+643 TSGQNTAVLT
-653 QLDSGATAKISFL
+653 QLDPGDTAKISFL

-741 YEGTK
+741 YEGIK

-751 VAGDS
+751 VAGDN
-756 IEYKVIVSNLGGT
+756 IEYKVTVSNLGGT

-777 GTPSAD
+777 GAPSAD

-791 VTFFNVGTATT
+791 VTFSNVGTATT

-882 PGNPSGTISLTAD
+882 PGNPSGTISLTAG
-895 KIGNT
+895 KICNT

-930 CDLKSVLL
+930 CDLKNVLL

-968 VKFEKKGTTLAQI
+968 VKFEKKGTSLAQI

-1049 LANKTKGKK
+1049 LANKTKGRK
-1058 INEKTGRYEGTAKEG
+1058 INEKTGRYEGTATEG

-1155 ILAQEENSTGS
+1155 ILAKEENSTGS

-1174 ATESTQAA
+1174 STQTTESTQTMQAT

-1195 TETTESTQATESTE
+1195 TQTTESTQ
-1209 STEKATQSTQ
+1209 
-1219 STESTEKATQSTQS
+1219 S
-1233 TTVGGAL
+1233 TTIGGAL

-1277 DNTSNGTTTGSTGT
+1277 DGTGNGTTTDPTLASGSI
-1291 GTDSTLT
+1291 LT
-1298 QGSTLVQGAITASTD
+1298 QGAIATNTD

-1335 LAQLPANDSVQLHFK
+1335 LAQLPAKDSVQLHFK

-1390 DSDKISIES
+1390 DSDKISVES

-1436 VKYKITVTNLGSNT
+1436 VKYKLTVTNLGSNT

-1539 QEVTMTTTDLM
+1539 QEIAMTTTDLM
-1550 SDKDAICID
+1550 SDKDVISID

-1566 NEKKKNK
+1566 NEKKKS
-1573 NGKNG
+1573 KNG
-1578 KSGKDGTNSSKS
+1578 KSSKNGKDGTNSSKS
-1590 GANNKGKTSNGTK
+1590 GANGKGKTSNGTK

-1622 TAVVSVVFRRKDR
+1622 TAVVAVVFRRKQ

>member
-1 MCTKFSLQRFV
+1 MRMKFSLQRFV
-12 DFLCITVLTLVVAL
+12 GFLCITALAVISAL
-26 SFSPVTPAHASTTA
+26 SFSQASQVYASTTA
-40 KLSIKTA
+40 KLGIKTA
-47 NHGNISVTGDGIS
+47 NHGSISVTGNSVS
-60 NRSVGKDFITYDV
+60 NRSVGKDYITYDV
-73 VEGQSVMVKALP
+73 IEGQSVMVKALP
-85 NDGYHFENFQITDNT
+85 NEGYHFEEFQITDNT

-122 NWEVRLAASF
+122 NWEVKLAASF
-132 VVGTTEEEVDSTL
+132 AVGEPKEGDDSTL
-145 ARENNTSKENSG
+145 AKSNTTSKADTSTTSETTTK
-157 KSTLAQEKG
+157 KS
-166 KTLDFDID
+166 LDFDTD
-174 NLNDYSDGTTVDPA
+174 NLNDYTDVTTVDPA
-188 DIAILTSKGVSLM
+188 DIAILTDKGVSLM
-201 RAGEQG
+201 QVGEQG

-231 TMKYEGTRTP
+231 TMKYEGERTP
-241 GVYKYPDVVTYNIIV
+241 GIYKYPDVITYNIIV

-280 VDVNTIKFDL
+280 VNVGTIKFDL
-290 QKGYYVTTDSGE
+290 QKGYYVTTDTGE
-302 QVFVSVDG
+302 QIFVSVDG
-310 DTSNTGSTT
+310 DSGSSNDSTSSTSDTSSDSNTS
-319 TNATTSSNAAT
+319 
-330 STAPTGSTATDNTT
+330 
-344 STAPAYSAG
+344 YSAG
-353 ALTKSLTIDTI
+353 ALTKSLTIDKI
-364 KAGKSI
+364 QAGKSV
-370 NLKLTMTARQDI
+370 NLKLTMTARKDI

-390 SVNVTAST
+390 SVNVTASV
-398 IETPKTDDTA
+398 IETANDNGGNAGDGNDN
-408 TGGTTGGTTGGNTS
+408 GGTTEGKGDTS
-422 TEGKDDTS
+422 TEKKNDTTEEKS
-430 SKDNTSNATTEGK
+430 DNTTENTSNATDVT
-443 DDTST
+443 
-448 ENTSDTTED
+448 
-457 ESSDPAD
+457 
-464 IIKGALAQ
+464 KGALTQA
-472 VTSVEDNSSTG
+472 TSA
-483 NSSTEDKTSTS
+483 EDKTTKGG
-494 SSTTENKTTT
+494 N
-504 NGSTSNTGDTTN
+504 SNAGN
-516 TTSKIVAL
+516 TANNTSKIVAL

-550 VSMVADKTTTG
+550 VSMTADKTNTG
-561 TTNSDG
+561 TTNKDG
-567 VIGVSKTAGVY
+567 VIGIGKTAGIY

-584 KFTIIVKNEGNVA
+584 KFTITVKNEGNVA

-604 DAVSDALKAVLLSGT
+604 DAVSDALKAVLLTGT

-625 KTAVITD
+625 KTATITD
-632 STGKESTTTIT
+632 STGQESTANVT
-643 TSGQNTAVLS
+643 TSGQNLAVLS
-653 QLDSGATAKISFL
+653 QLNSGATAKLTFL

-701 VESDLTK
+701 VESDLAK
-708 HTAEDVINVAG
+708 HTAEDVINVVG

-725 SLLAN
+725 GLLAN
-730 KTTGVTFSNGK
+730 KTTGVTFNNGK

-746 VAGNY
+746 IAGNY

-756 IEYKVIVSNLGGT
+756 VEYKVTVSNLGGT

-777 GTPSAD
+777 GTPSVD
-783 LQKALNSD
+783 LQKALNND
-791 VTFFNVGTATT
+791 VTFSNVGTATT

-829 TLTIKGTVKG
+829 TLTIKGTVKR

-860 AKYPT
+860 AKYPS

-895 KIGNT
+895 KVDNT

-924 IKNTGT
+924 IKNIGT
-930 CDLKSVLL
+930 CDLKNVLL

-960 LTSTNGKT
+960 LTSTNGKA
-968 VKFEKKGTTLAQI
+968 VKFEKRGTSLAQI

-1019 IGGNALASTDSSSA
+1019 IGGNALASTDSSFA

-1058 INEKTGRYEGTAKEG
+1058 LNEKTGRYEGTATEG
-1073 TYQTGDEI
+1073 TYQTGDEV

-1101 DILSDKLK
+1101 DVLSDKLK

-1166 TSSTQSTQ
+1166 TTTTQSTQ
-1174 ATESTQAA
+1174 AT
-1182 TSTTTEQTSTEGS
+1182 TSTTTEQTSTEKSTQATENTES
-1195 TETTESTQATESTE
+1195 TETTESEKTTE
-1209 STEKATQSTQ
+1209 
-1219 STESTEKATQSTQS
+1219 S

-1246 ASTQSNSETTLTT
+1246 ASTQSSGSTTLTT

-1268 NGSGTTTSL
+1268 NGNGTTTSL
-1277 DNTSNGTTTGSTGT
+1277 DNTGSGNGSTGTIGGNGSTGTTT
-1291 GTDSTLT
+1291 GTDSTLA
-1298 QGSTLVQGAITASTD
+1298 QGVTTASTD

-1326 SGESGQVLT
+1326 NGESGQVLT

-1350 AKLNSKATTAKGLE
+1350 VKLNSKATTAKGLE

-1390 DSDKISIES
+1390 DSDKISVES

-1460 SEQLKELSKWG
+1460 SEQLKEISKWG

-1483 GKTAKVT
+1483 GKTVKVT

-1522 VNLNNTVSIS
+1522 VNLNNSVSIS

-1539 QEVTMTTTDLM
+1539 QEVAMTTTDLM
-1550 SDKDAICID
+1550 SDKDAISID

-1578 KSGKDGTNSSKS
+1578 KNGKGTDSSKN
-1590 GANNKGKTSNGTK
+1590 GANGKGKTSNGTK
-1603 TGDNSPVGLLLAI
+1603 TGDNSPIGLLLAI
-1616 MVACVG
+1616 MVVCAG
-1622 TAVVSVVFRRKDR
+1622 TAVVTVLFRRKER

>member
-12 DFLCITVLTLVVAL
+12 GFLCITVLTLVVAL
-26 SFSPVTPAHASTTA
+26 SFSPITPAYASTTA

-85 NDGYHFENFQITDNT
+85 NDGYHFKNFQITGNT
-100 GKDVTSKLKITKTEQ
+100 GKDVTSKLKVTKTEQ

-122 NWEVRLAASF
+122 NWEVNVNADFAA
-132 VVGTTEEEVDSTL
+132 GTTEEEVDSTL
-145 ARENNTSKENSG
+145 AQKNTTGKENSN
-157 KSTLAQEKG
+157 KSSLAKEEGG

-188 DIAILTSKGVSLM
+188 DIAILTDKGVSLM
-201 RAGEQG
+201 RVGEQG

-290 QKGYYVTTDSGE
+290 QKGYYVTTDTGE

-310 DTSNTGSTT
+310 DTSNTGTT
-319 TNATTSSNAAT
+319 TNNTVTNNTTD
-330 STAPTGSTATDNTT
+330 STASG
-344 STAPAYSAG
+344 TAPAYSAG

-398 IETPKTDDTA
+398 IEIPETDDT
-408 TGGTTGGTTGGNTS
+408 T
-422 TEGKDDTS
+422 TEG
-430 SKDNTSNATTEGK
+430 TTEGK
-443 DDTST
+443 DNTTT
-448 ENTSDTTED
+448 ENTSDTTE
-457 ESSDPAD
+457 EKGSDPTD
-464 IIKGALAQ
+464 ITKGALTQ
-472 VTSVEDNSSTG
+472 VTSAEDNSSTE
-483 NSSTEDKTSTS
+483 NKTTEDKTSTS
-494 SSTTENKTTT
+494 GSTTENKTDTK
-504 NGSTSNTGDTTN
+504 GDTSNKDNTTD

-524 PVDEAMHNDTE
+524 PVDEVMHNDTE

-584 KFTIIVKNEGNVA
+584 KFTITVKNEGNVA

-643 TSGQNTAVLS
+643 TSGQNTAVLT
-653 QLDSGATAKISFL
+653 QLDPGATAKISFL

-695 TTQYEV
+695 TTQYDV

-730 KTTGVTFSNGK
+730 KTTGVTFGNGK

-751 VAGDS
+751 VAGDN
-756 IEYKVIVSNLGGT
+756 IEYKVTVSNLGGT

-777 GTPSAD
+777 GTSSAD

-791 VTFFNVGTATT
+791 VTFSNVGTATT

-860 AKYPT
+860 AKYPS

-870 LTADSDSDKINV
+870 LAADSDSDKINV

-895 KIGNT
+895 KVGNT

-960 LTSTNGKT
+960 LTSTNGKA

-1019 IGGNALASTDSSSA
+1019 IGGNALATTDSSSA

-1049 LANKTKGKK
+1049 LANKTKGRK
-1058 INEKTGRYEGTAKEG
+1058 INEKTGRYEGTATEG

-1109 EMVEE
+1109 GMVEE

-1174 ATESTQAA
+1174 STQTTESTQSTQA
-1182 TSTTTEQTSTEGS
+1182 TTTTTTEQTSTEGS
-1195 TETTESTQATESTE
+1195 TQTTESTATTEKSTE
-1209 STEKATQSTQ
+1209 
-1219 STESTEKATQSTQS
+1219 STQS
-1233 TTVGGAL
+1233 TTIGGAL

-1277 DNTSNGTTTGSTGT
+1277 DGTGNGATTGNGTGNGTTTDSTLAQG
-1291 GTDSTLT
+1291 STLT
-1298 QGSTLVQGAITASTD
+1298 QGAIATNTD

-1326 SGESGQVLT
+1326 SGESGQVLA

-1436 VKYKITVTNLGSNT
+1436 VKYKLTVTNLGSNT

-1539 QEVTMTTTDLM
+1539 QEVAMTTTDLM
-1550 SDKDAICID
+1550 SDKDVISID

-1566 NEKKKNK
+1566 NEKKKS
-1573 NGKNG
+1573 KNG
-1578 KSGKDGTNSSKS
+1578 KSSKNGKDGTNSSKS
-1590 GANNKGKTSNGTK
+1590 GANGKGKTSNGTK

-1622 TAVVSVVFRRKDR
+1622 TAVVAVVFRRK

>member
-1 MCTKFSLQRFV
+1 MRMKFSLQRFV
-12 DFLCITVLTLVVAL
+12 GFLCITALAVISAL
-26 SFSPVTPAHASTTA
+26 SFSQASQVYASTTA
-40 KLSIKTA
+40 KLGIKTA
-47 NHGNISVTGDGIS
+47 NHGSISVTGNSVS
-60 NRSVGKDFITYDV
+60 NRSVGKDYITYDV
-73 VEGQSVMVKALP
+73 IEGQSVMVKALP
-85 NDGYHFENFQITDNT
+85 NEGYHFEEFQITDNT

-122 NWEVRLAASF
+122 NWEVKLAASF
-132 VVGTTEEEVDSTL
+132 AVGEPKEEDDSTL
-145 ARENNTSKENSG
+145 AKSNTTSKADTSTTSKTTTK
-157 KSTLAQEKG
+157 KS
-166 KTLDFDID
+166 LDFDTD
-174 NLNDYSDGTTVDPA
+174 NLNDYTDVTTVDPA
-188 DIAILTSKGVSLM
+188 DIAILTDKGVSLM
-201 RAGEQG
+201 RVGEQG

-222 TTGGTYNSE
+222 TTSGTYNSE
-231 TMKYEGTRTP
+231 TMKYEGERTP
-241 GVYKYPDVVTYNIIV
+241 GIYKYPDVITYNIIV

-280 VDVNTIKFDL
+280 VNVGTIKFDL
-290 QKGYYVTTDSGE
+290 QKGYYVTTDTGE
-302 QVFVSVDG
+302 QIFVSVDG
-310 DTSNTGSTT
+310 DSGSSSDNTPSTSDTSSDSNTS
-319 TNATTSSNAAT
+319 
-330 STAPTGSTATDNTT
+330 
-344 STAPAYSAG
+344 YSAG
-353 ALTKSLTIDTI
+353 ALAKSLTIDKI
-364 KAGKSI
+364 QAGKSV
-370 NLKLTMTARQDI
+370 NLKLTMTARKDI

-390 SVNVTAST
+390 SVNVTASV
-398 IETPKTDDTA
+398 IETANDNSGTA
-408 TGGTTGGTTGGNTS
+408 GGGNDNGGTTEGKGNTS
-422 TEGKDDTS
+422 TEKKNDTTEEKS
-430 SKDNTSNATTEGK
+430 DNTTENTSNATDVT
-443 DDTST
+443 
-448 ENTSDTTED
+448 
-457 ESSDPAD
+457 
-464 IIKGALAQ
+464 KGALTQ
-472 VTSVEDNSSTG
+472 VT
-483 NSSTEDKTSTS
+483 STEDKTT
-494 SSTTENKTTT
+494 K
-504 NGSTSNTGDTTN
+504 GDTSNAGN
-516 TTSKIVAL
+516 TANNTSNNTSKIVAL

-550 VSMVADKTTTG
+550 VSMTADKTNTG
-561 TTNSDG
+561 TTNKDG
-567 VIGVSKTAGVY
+567 VIGIGKTAGIY

-584 KFTIIVKNEGNVA
+584 KFTITVKNEGNVA

-604 DAVSDALKAVLLSGT
+604 DAVSDALKAVLLTGT

-625 KTAVITD
+625 KTATITD
-632 STGKESTTTIT
+632 STGQESTANVT

-653 QLDSGATAKISFL
+653 QLNSGATAKLTFL

-701 VESDLTK
+701 VESDLAK
-708 HTAEDVINVAG
+708 HTAEDVINVVG

-725 SLLAN
+725 GLLAN
-730 KTTGVTFSNGK
+730 KTTGVTFNNGK

-746 VAGNY
+746 IAGNY

-756 IEYKVIVSNLGGT
+756 VEYKVTVSNLGGI

-777 GTPSAD
+777 GTPSVD
-783 LQKALNSD
+783 LQKALNND
-791 VTFFNVGTATT
+791 VTFSNVGTATT

-829 TLTIKGTVKG
+829 TLTIKGTVKR

-860 AKYPT
+860 TKYPS
-865 QNLVA
+865 QNLVT

-895 KIGNT
+895 KVGNT

-930 CDLKSVLL
+930 CDLKNVLL

-960 LTSTNGKT
+960 LTSTNGKA
-968 VKFEKKGTTLAQI
+968 VKFEKKGTSLAQI

-1019 IGGNALASTDSSSA
+1019 IGGNALASTDSSFA

-1058 INEKTGRYEGTAKEG
+1058 LNEKTGRYEGTATEG

-1081 DYTVT
+1081 DYTVI

-1101 DILSDKLK
+1101 DVLSDKLK
-1109 EMVEE
+1109 EMAEE

-1125 VTTKNGKVVTIG
+1125 VTTKNGKIVTIG

-1166 TSSTQSTQ
+1166 TTTTQSTQ
-1174 ATESTQAA
+1174 AT
-1182 TSTTTEQTSTEGS
+1182 TSTTTEQTSTEKSTQATENMES
-1195 TETTESTQATESTE
+1195 TETTESEKTTE
-1209 STEKATQSTQ
+1209 
-1219 STESTEKATQSTQS
+1219 S

-1246 ASTQSNSETTLTT
+1246 ASTQSSGSTTLTT

-1268 NGSGTTTSL
+1268 NGNGTTTSL
-1277 DNTSNGTTTGSTGT
+1277 DNTGSSNGTTGGNGTIGDNGSTGTTT
-1291 GTDSTLT
+1291 GTDSTLA
-1298 QGSTLVQGAITASTD
+1298 QGVPTASTD

-1326 SGESGQVLT
+1326 NGESGQVLT

-1350 AKLNSKATTAKGLE
+1350 VKLNSKATTAKGLE

-1390 DSDKISIES
+1390 DSDKISVES

-1436 VKYKITVTNLGSNT
+1436 VKYKITVTNLGSNA

-1460 SEQLKELSKWG
+1460 SEQLKEISKWG

-1522 VNLNNTVSIS
+1522 VNLNNSVSIS

-1539 QEVTMTTTDLM
+1539 QEVAMTTTDLM
-1550 SDKDAICID
+1550 SDKDAISID

-1578 KSGKDGTNSSKS
+1578 KNGKGTDSSKN
-1590 GANNKGKTSNGTK
+1590 GANGKGKTSNGTK
-1603 TGDNSPVGLLLAI
+1603 TGDNSPIGLLLAI
-1616 MVACVG
+1616 MVVCAG
-1622 TAVVSVVFRRKDR
+1622 TAVVTVLFRRKER

>member
-1 MCTKFSLQRFV
+1 MRMKFSLQRFV
-12 DFLCITVLTLVVAL
+12 GFLCITALAVISAL
-26 SFSPVTPAHASTTA
+26 SFSQASQVYASTTA
-40 KLSIKTA
+40 KLGIKTA
-47 NHGNISVTGDGIS
+47 NHGSISVTGNSVS
-60 NRSVGKDFITYDV
+60 NRSVGKDYITYDV
-73 VEGQSVMVKALP
+73 IEGQSVMVKALP
-85 NDGYHFENFQITDNT
+85 NEGYHFEEFQITNNT

-122 NWEVRLAASF
+122 NWEVKLAASF
-132 VVGTTEEEVDSTL
+132 AAGEPKEEDDSTL
-145 ARENNTSKENSG
+145 AKSNTTSKVDTSTTSETTTK
-157 KSTLAQEKG
+157 KS
-166 KTLDFDID
+166 LDFDTD
-174 NLNDYSDGTTVDPA
+174 NLNDYTDVTTVDPA
-188 DIAILTSKGVSLM
+188 DIAILTDKGVSLM
-201 RAGEQG
+201 QVGEQG

-231 TMKYEGTRTP
+231 TMKYEGERTP
-241 GVYKYPDVVTYNIIV
+241 GIYKYPDVITYNIIV

-280 VDVNTIKFDL
+280 VNVGTIKFDL
-290 QKGYYVTTDSGE
+290 QKGYYVTTDTGE
-302 QVFVSVDG
+302 QIFVSVDG
-310 DTSNTGSTT
+310 ASGSSSDNTPNTSDTSSDSNTS
-319 TNATTSSNAAT
+319 
-330 STAPTGSTATDNTT
+330 
-344 STAPAYSAG
+344 YSAG
-353 ALTKSLTIDTI
+353 ALAKSLTIDKI
-364 KAGKSI
+364 QAGKSV
-370 NLKLTMTARQDI
+370 NLKLTMTARKDI

-390 SVNVTAST
+390 SVNVTASV
-398 IETPKTDDTA
+398 IETANDNSGTA
-408 TGGTTGGTTGGNTS
+408 GGGNDNGGTTEGKGDTS
-422 TEGKDDTS
+422 TEKKNDTTEEKS
-430 SKDNTSNATTEGK
+430 DNTTENTSNATNVT
-443 DDTST
+443 
-448 ENTSDTTED
+448 
-457 ESSDPAD
+457 
-464 IIKGALAQ
+464 KGALAQ
-472 VTSVEDNSSTG
+472 VTTDEGKTTEGDNSNAG
-483 NSSTEDKTSTS
+483 NTD
-494 SSTTENKTTT
+494 N
-504 NGSTSNTGDTTN
+504 N
-516 TTSKIVAL
+516 TSKIVAL

-550 VSMVADKTTTG
+550 VSMTADKTNTG
-561 TTNSDG
+561 TTNKDG
-567 VIGVSKTAGVY
+567 VIGIGKTAGIY

-584 KFTIIVKNEGNVA
+584 KFNITVKNEGNVA

-604 DAVSDALKAVLLSGT
+604 DTVSDALKAVLLTGT

-625 KTAVITD
+625 KTVTITD
-632 STGKESTTTIT
+632 STGQESTANVT

-653 QLDSGATAKISFL
+653 QLNSGATAKLTFL

-701 VESDLTK
+701 VESDLAK
-708 HTAEDVINVAG
+708 HTAEDVINVVG

-725 SLLAN
+725 GLLAN
-730 KTTGVTFSNGK
+730 KTTGVTFNNGK

-746 VAGNY
+746 IAGNY

-756 IEYKVIVSNLGGT
+756 VEYKVTVSNLGGT

-777 GTPSAD
+777 GTPSVD
-783 LQKALNSD
+783 LQKALNND
-791 VTFFNVGTATT
+791 VTFSNVGTATT

-829 TLTIKGTVKG
+829 TLTIKGTVKR

-860 AKYPT
+860 TKYPSK
-865 QNLVA
+865 NLVA

-895 KIGNT
+895 KVGNT
-900 SNDATADVVGIAYKP
+900 SNDATADVIGIAYKP

-930 CDLKSVLL
+930 CDLKNVLL

-950 GSNTFSQAKT
+950 GSNTFIQAKT
-960 LTSTNGKT
+960 LTSTNGKA
-968 VKFEKKGTTLAQI
+968 VKFEKKGTSLAQI

-991 IPFSVTLKKDCGNQ
+991 IPFSITLKKDCGNQ

-1058 INEKTGRYEGTAKEG
+1058 LNEKTGRYEGTATEG

-1081 DYTVT
+1081 DYTVI

-1101 DILSDKLK
+1101 DVLSDKLK

-1137 NAEVSYNENY
+1137 NAEVSYNGNY

-1166 TSSTQSTQ
+1166 TTTTQSTQ
-1174 ATESTQAA
+1174 TT
-1182 TSTTTEQTSTEGS
+1182 TSTTTEQTSTEKS
-1195 TETTESTQATESTE
+1195 TQTTENMESTGTTESEKTTESTENTESTE
-1209 STEKATQSTQ
+1209 A
-1219 STESTEKATQSTQS
+1219 TESEKTTES

-1246 ASTQSNSETTLTT
+1246 ASTQSSGSTTLTT

-1268 NGSGTTTSL
+1268 NGNGTTTSL
-1277 DNTSNGTTTGSTGT
+1277 DNIGSSNGTTGGNGGTGTTT
-1291 GTDSTLT
+1291 GTDSTLA
-1298 QGSTLVQGAITASTD
+1298 QGVPTASTD
-1313 EPFSVQLVSSGTD
+1313 EPFSVRLVSSGTD
-1326 SGESGQVLT
+1326 NGESGQVLT

-1350 AKLNSKATTAKGLE
+1350 VKLNSKATTTKGLE

-1390 DSDKISIES
+1390 DSDKISVES

-1436 VKYKITVTNLGSNT
+1436 VKYKITVTNLGSNA

-1460 SEQLKELSKWG
+1460 SEQLKEISKWG

-1522 VNLNNTVSIS
+1522 VNLNNSVSIS

-1539 QEVTMTTTDLM
+1539 QEVAMTTTDLM
-1550 SDKDAICID
+1550 SDKDAISID

-1578 KSGKDGTNSSKS
+1578 KNGKGTDSSKN
-1590 GANNKGKTSNGTK
+1590 GANGKGKTSNGTK
-1603 TGDNSPVGLLLAI
+1603 TGDNSPIGLLLAI
-1616 MVACVG
+1616 IVVCAG
-1622 TAVVSVVFRRKDR
+1622 TAVVTVLFRRKER

>member
-1 MCTKFSLQRFV
+1 MRMKFSLQRFV
-12 DFLCITVLTLVVAL
+12 GFLCITALAVISVL
-26 SFSPVTPAHASTTA
+26 SFSQASQVYASTTA
-40 KLSIKTA
+40 KLGIKTA
-47 NHGNISVTGDGIS
+47 NHGSISVTGNSVS
-60 NRSVGKDFITYDV
+60 NRSVGKDYITYDV
-73 VEGQSVMVKALP
+73 IEGQSVMVKALP
-85 NDGYHFENFQITDNT
+85 NEGYHFEEFQITDNT
-100 GKDVTSKLKITKTEQ
+100 GKDVTSKLKITKTKQ

-122 NWEVRLAASF
+122 NWEVKLAASF
-132 VVGTTEEEVDSTL
+132 AAGEPKEEDDSTL
-145 ARENNTSKENSG
+145 AKSNTTSKVDTSTTSETTTK
-157 KSTLAQEKG
+157 KS
-166 KTLDFDID
+166 LDFDTD
-174 NLNDYSDGTTVDPA
+174 NLNDYTDVTTVDPA
-188 DIAILTSKGVSLM
+188 DIAILTDKGVSLM
-201 RAGEQG
+201 QVGEQG

-231 TMKYEGTRTP
+231 TMKYEGERTP
-241 GVYKYPDVVTYNIIV
+241 GIYKYPDVITYNIIV

-280 VDVNTIKFDL
+280 VNVGTIKFDL
-290 QKGYYVTTDSGE
+290 QKGYYVTTDTGE
-302 QVFVSVDG
+302 QIFVSVDG
-310 DTSNTGSTT
+310 DSGSSNDSTSSTSDTSSDSNTS
-319 TNATTSSNAAT
+319 
-330 STAPTGSTATDNTT
+330 
-344 STAPAYSAG
+344 YSAG
-353 ALTKSLTIDTI
+353 ALTKSLTIDKI
-364 KAGKSI
+364 QAGKSV
-370 NLKLTMTARQDI
+370 NLKLTMTARKDI

-390 SVNVTAST
+390 SVNVTASV
-398 IETPKTDDTA
+398 IETANDNGGNAGDGNDN
-408 TGGTTGGTTGGNTS
+408 GGTTEGKGDTS
-422 TEGKDDTS
+422 TEKKNDTTEEKS
-430 SKDNTSNATTEGK
+430 DNTTENTSNATDVT
-443 DDTST
+443 
-448 ENTSDTTED
+448 
-457 ESSDPAD
+457 
-464 IIKGALAQ
+464 KGALTQA
-472 VTSVEDNSSTG
+472 TSA
-483 NSSTEDKTSTS
+483 EDKTTKGG
-494 SSTTENKTTT
+494 N
-504 NGSTSNTGDTTN
+504 SNAGN
-516 TTSKIVAL
+516 TANNTSKIVAL

-550 VSMVADKTTTG
+550 VSMTADKTNTG
-561 TTNSDG
+561 TTNKDG
-567 VIGVSKTAGVY
+567 VIGIGKTAGIY

-584 KFTIIVKNEGNVA
+584 KFTITVKNEGNVV

-604 DAVSDALKAVLLSGT
+604 DAVSDALKAVLLTGT

-625 KTAVITD
+625 KTATITD
-632 STGKESTTTIT
+632 STGQESTANVT

-653 QLDSGATAKISFL
+653 QLNSGATAKLTFL

-701 VESDLTK
+701 VESDLAK
-708 HTAEDVINVAG
+708 HTAEDVINVVG

-725 SLLAN
+725 GLLAN
-730 KTTGVTFSNGK
+730 KTTGVTFNNGK

-746 VAGNY
+746 IAGNY

-756 IEYKVIVSNLGGT
+756 VEYKVTVSNLGGT

-777 GTPSAD
+777 GTPSVD
-783 LQKALNSD
+783 LQKALNND
-791 VTFFNVGTATT
+791 VTFSNVGTATT

-829 TLTIKGTVKG
+829 TLTIKGTVKR

-860 AKYPT
+860 AKYPS

-895 KIGNT
+895 KVGNT

-930 CDLKSVLL
+930 CDLKNVLL

-960 LTSTNGKT
+960 LTSTNGKA
-968 VKFEKKGTTLAQI
+968 VKFEKKGTSLAQI

-1019 IGGNALASTDSSSA
+1019 IGGNALASTDSSFA

-1058 INEKTGRYEGTAKEG
+1058 LNEKTGRYEGTATEG
-1073 TYQTGDEI
+1073 TYQTGDEV

-1101 DILSDKLK
+1101 DVLSDKLK

-1166 TSSTQSTQ
+1166 TTTTQSTQ
-1174 ATESTQAA
+1174 AT
-1182 TSTTTEQTSTEGS
+1182 TSTSTATEQTSTEKSTQATENTES
-1195 TETTESTQATESTE
+1195 TETTESEKTTE
-1209 STEKATQSTQ
+1209 
-1219 STESTEKATQSTQS
+1219 S

-1246 ASTQSNSETTLTT
+1246 ASTQSSGSITLTT

-1268 NGSGTTTSL
+1268 NGNGTTTSL
-1277 DNTSNGTTTGSTGT
+1277 DNTGSSNGTTGGNGGTGTTGGNSSNGTTTG
-1291 GTDSTLT
+1291 TDSTLA
-1298 QGSTLVQGAITASTD
+1298 QGVTAASTD

-1326 SGESGQVLT
+1326 NGESGQVLT

-1350 AKLNSKATTAKGLE
+1350 VKLNSKATTAKGLE

-1436 VKYKITVTNLGSNT
+1436 VKYKITVTNLGSNA

-1460 SEQLKELSKWG
+1460 SEQLKEISKWG

-1483 GKTAKVT
+1483 GKTVKVT

-1522 VNLNNTVSIS
+1522 VNLNNSVSIS

-1539 QEVTMTTTDLM
+1539 QEVAMTTTDLM
-1550 SDKDAICID
+1550 SDKDAISID

-1578 KSGKDGTNSSKS
+1578 KNGKGTDSSKN
-1590 GANNKGKTSNGTK
+1590 GANGKGKTSNGTK
-1603 TGDNSPVGLLLAI
+1603 TGDNSPIGLLLAI
-1616 MVACVG
+1616 MVVCAG
-1622 TAVVSVVFRRKDR
+1622 TAVVTVLFRRKER

>member
-12 DFLCITVLTLVVAL
+12 GFLCITVLTLVVAL
-26 SFSPVTPAHASTTA
+26 SFSPVTPAYASTTA

-85 NDGYHFENFQITDNT
+85 NDGYHFKNFQITDNT
-100 GKDVTSKLKITKTEQ
+100 GKDVTSKLKVTKTEQ

-122 NWEVRLAASF
+122 NWEVNVNADFAA
-132 VVGTTEEEVDSTL
+132 GTTEEEVDSTL
-145 ARENNTSKENSG
+145 AKENTTG
-157 KSTLAQEKG
+157 KKNSNKSSLAKEEGG

-188 DIAILTSKGVSLM
+188 DIAILTDKGVSLM

-231 TMKYEGTRTP
+231 TMKYEGTRTT

-290 QKGYYVTTDSGE
+290 QKGYYVTTDTGE

-310 DTSNTGSTT
+310 DTSNTGTT
-319 TNATTSSNAAT
+319 TNN
-330 STAPTGSTATDNTT
+330 TATNNTT
-344 STAPAYSAG
+344 GNTASGTAPAYSAG

-398 IETPKTDDTA
+398 IETPKTDDT
-408 TGGTTGGTTGGNTS
+408 TTGGTTGGSTS
-422 TEGKDDTS
+422 TEGKDDTTTENS
-430 SKDNTSNATTEGK
+430 NTTTEGK
-443 DDTST
+443 GDTTT
-448 ENTSDTTED
+448 ENTSDTTE
-457 ESSDPAD
+457 EEGSDPTD
-464 IIKGALAQ
+464 ITKGALAQ
-472 VTSVEDNSSTG
+472 VTSVEDNSST
-483 NSSTEDKTSTS
+483 EDKTDTKGDTS
-494 SSTTENKTTT
+494 NKGNTTGTTT
-504 NGSTSNTGDTTN
+504 
-516 TTSKIVAL
+516 KIVAL
-524 PVDEAMHNDTE
+524 PVDEVMHNDTE

-567 VIGVSKTAGVY
+567 IIGVSKTAGVY

-584 KFTIIVKNEGNVA
+584 KFTITVKNEGNVA

-632 STGKESTTTIT
+632 SIGKESTTTIT
-643 TSGQNTAVLS
+643 TSGQNTAVLT
-653 QLDSGATAKISFL
+653 QLDPGDTAKISFL

-741 YEGTK
+741 YEGIK

-751 VAGDS
+751 VAGDN
-756 IEYKVIVSNLGGT
+756 IEYKVTVSNLGGT

-777 GTPSAD
+777 GAPSAD

-791 VTFFNVGTATT
+791 VTFSNVGTATT

-882 PGNPSGTISLTAD
+882 PGNPSGTISLTAG
-895 KIGNT
+895 KICNT

-930 CDLKSVLL
+930 CDLKNVLL

-968 VKFEKKGTTLAQI
+968 VKFEKKGTSLAQI

-1049 LANKTKGKK
+1049 LANKTKGRK
-1058 INEKTGRYEGTAKEG
+1058 INEKTGRYEGTATEG

-1155 ILAQEENSTGS
+1155 ILAKEENSTGS

-1174 ATESTQAA
+1174 STQTTESTQTMQAT

-1195 TETTESTQATESTE
+1195 TQTTESTQ
-1209 STEKATQSTQ
+1209 
-1219 STESTEKATQSTQS
+1219 S
-1233 TTVGGAL
+1233 TTIGGAL

-1277 DNTSNGTTTGSTGT
+1277 DGTGNGTTTDPTLASGSI
-1291 GTDSTLT
+1291 LT
-1298 QGSTLVQGAITASTD
+1298 QGAIATNTD

-1335 LAQLPANDSVQLHFK
+1335 LAQLPAKDSVQLHFK

-1390 DSDKISIES
+1390 DSDKISVES

-1436 VKYKITVTNLGSNT
+1436 VKYKLTVTNLGSNT

-1539 QEVTMTTTDLM
+1539 QEIAMTTTDLM
-1550 SDKDAICID
+1550 SDKDVISID

-1566 NEKKKNK
+1566 NEKKKS
-1573 NGKNG
+1573 KNG
-1578 KSGKDGTNSSKS
+1578 KSSKNGKDGTNSSKS
-1590 GANNKGKTSNGTK
+1590 GANGKGKTSNGTK

-1622 TAVVSVVFRRKDR
+1622 TAVVAVVFRRK

>member
-12 DFLCITVLTLVVAL
+12 GFLCITVLTLVVAL
-26 SFSPVTPAHASTTA
+26 SFSPVTPAYASTTA

-47 NHGNISVTGDGIS
+47 NHGNISVTGDGIG

-85 NDGYHFENFQITDNT
+85 NDGYYFENFQITDNT
-100 GKDVTSKLKITKTEQ
+100 GKDVTSKLKVTKTEQ

-122 NWEVRLAASF
+122 NWAVNVNADFAA
-132 VVGTTEEEVDSTL
+132 GTTEEEVDSTL
-145 ARENNTSKENSG
+145 AKENTTGKENSN
-157 KSTLAQEKG
+157 KSSLAKEEGG

-188 DIAILTSKGVSLM
+188 DIAILTDKGVSLM

-290 QKGYYVTTDSGE
+290 QKGYYVTTDTGE

-310 DTSNTGSTT
+310 DTSNTGTT
-319 TNATTSSNAAT
+319 TNNTVTNNTTD
-330 STAPTGSTATDNTT
+330 STASG
-344 STAPAYSAG
+344 TAPAYSAG

-398 IETPKTDDTA
+398 IETPETDDT
-408 TGGTTGGTTGGNTS
+408 T
-422 TEGKDDTS
+422 TEG
-430 SKDNTSNATTEGK
+430 TTEGK
-443 DDTST
+443 DNTTT
-448 ENTSDTTED
+448 ENTSDTTE
-457 ESSDPAD
+457 ENGSDPTD
-464 IIKGALAQ
+464 ITKGALTQ
-472 VTSVEDNSSTG
+472 VTSAEDNSSTE
-483 NSSTEDKTSTS
+483 NKTTEDKTSTS
-494 SSTTENKTTT
+494 GSTTENKTDTK
-504 NGSTSNTGDTTN
+504 GDTSNKGNTTD

-524 PVDEAMHNDTE
+524 PVDEVMHNDTE

-567 VIGVSKTAGVY
+567 IIGVSKTAGVY

-584 KFTIIVKNEGNVA
+584 KFTITVKNEGNVA

-632 STGKESTTTIT
+632 STGKENTTTIT
-643 TSGQNTAVLS
+643 TSGQNTAVLT
-653 QLDSGATAKISFL
+653 QLDPGATAKISFL

-751 VAGDS
+751 VAGDN

-791 VTFFNVGTATT
+791 VTFSNVGTATT

-870 LTADSDSDKINV
+870 LIADSDSDKINV

-900 SNDATADVVGIAYKP
+900 SNDATADVIGIAYKP

-1049 LANKTKGKK
+1049 LANKTKGRK
-1058 INEKTGRYEGTAKEG
+1058 INEKTGRYEGTATEG

-1101 DILSDKLK
+1101 DVLSDKLK

-1174 ATESTQAA
+1174 STQTTESMQTTQATQA
-1182 TSTTTEQTSTEGS
+1182 TTSTTTEQTSTEGS
-1195 TETTESTQATESTE
+1195 TQTTESTDATEKSTE
-1209 STEKATQSTQ
+1209 
-1219 STESTEKATQSTQS
+1219 STQS
-1233 TTVGGAL
+1233 TTIGGAL

-1246 ASTQSNSETTLTT
+1246 ASTQSNSETILTT

-1277 DNTSNGTTTGSTGT
+1277 DGTGNGTTTGNGT
-1291 GTDSTLT
+1291 GNGTTTDSTLAKGSTLT
-1298 QGSTLVQGAITASTD
+1298 QGAIATNTD

-1436 VKYKITVTNLGSNT
+1436 VKYKLTVTNLGSNT

-1539 QEVTMTTTDLM
+1539 QEVAMATTDLM
-1550 SDKDAICID
+1550 SDKDVISID

-1566 NEKKKNK
+1566 NEKKKS
-1573 NGKNG
+1573 KNG
-1578 KSGKDGTNSSKS
+1578 KSSKNGKDGTNSSKS
-1590 GANNKGKTSNGTK
+1590 GANGKGKTSNGTK

-1622 TAVVSVVFRRKDR
+1622 TAVVTVVFRRK

>member
-12 DFLCITVLTLVVAL
+12 GFLCITVLTLVVAL
-26 SFSPVTPAHASTTA
+26 SFSPVTPAYASTTA

-85 NDGYHFENFQITDNT
+85 NDGYHFKNFQITDNT
-100 GKDVTSKLKITKTEQ
+100 GKDVTSKLKVTKTEQ

-122 NWEVRLAASF
+122 NWEVNVNADFAA
-132 VVGTTEEEVDSTL
+132 GTTEEEVDSTL
-145 ARENNTSKENSG
+145 AKENTTG
-157 KSTLAQEKG
+157 KKNSNKSSLAKEEGG

-188 DIAILTSKGVSLM
+188 DIAILTDKGVSLM

-231 TMKYEGTRTP
+231 TMKYEGTRTT

-290 QKGYYVTTDSGE
+290 QKGYYVTTDTGE

-310 DTSNTGSTT
+310 DTSNTGTT
-319 TNATTSSNAAT
+319 TNN
-330 STAPTGSTATDNTT
+330 TATNNTT
-344 STAPAYSAG
+344 GNTASGTAPAYSAG

-398 IETPKTDDTA
+398 IETPKTDDT
-408 TGGTTGGTTGGNTS
+408 TTGGTTGGSTS
-422 TEGKDDTS
+422 TEGKDDTTTENS
-430 SKDNTSNATTEGK
+430 NTTTEGK
-443 DDTST
+443 GDTTT
-448 ENTSDTTED
+448 ENTSDTTE
-457 ESSDPAD
+457 EEGSDPTD
-464 IIKGALAQ
+464 ITKGALAQ
-472 VTSVEDNSSTG
+472 VTSVEDNSST
-483 NSSTEDKTSTS
+483 EDKTDTKGDTS
-494 SSTTENKTTT
+494 NKGNTTGTTT
-504 NGSTSNTGDTTN
+504 
-516 TTSKIVAL
+516 KIVAL
-524 PVDEAMHNDTE
+524 PVDEVMHNDTE

-567 VIGVSKTAGVY
+567 IIGVSKTAGVY

-584 KFTIIVKNEGNVA
+584 KFTITVKNEGNVA

-632 STGKESTTTIT
+632 SIGKESTTTIT
-643 TSGQNTAVLS
+643 TSGQNTAVLT
-653 QLDSGATAKISFL
+653 QLDPGDTAKISFL

-741 YEGTK
+741 YEGIK

-751 VAGDS
+751 VAGDN
-756 IEYKVIVSNLGGT
+756 IEYKVTVSNLGGT

-777 GTPSAD
+777 GAPSAD

-791 VTFFNVGTATT
+791 VTFSNVGTATT

-882 PGNPSGTISLTAD
+882 PGNPSGTISLTAG
-895 KIGNT
+895 KICNT

-930 CDLKSVLL
+930 CDLKNVLL

-968 VKFEKKGTTLAQI
+968 VKFEKKGTSLAQI

-1049 LANKTKGKK
+1049 LANKTKGRK
-1058 INEKTGRYEGTAKEG
+1058 INEKTGRYEGTATEG

-1137 NAEVSYNENY
+1137 NAEISYNENY

-1155 ILAQEENSTGS
+1155 ILAKEENSTGS

-1174 ATESTQAA
+1174 STQTTESTQTMQAT

-1195 TETTESTQATESTE
+1195 TQTTESTQ
-1209 STEKATQSTQ
+1209 
-1219 STESTEKATQSTQS
+1219 S
-1233 TTVGGAL
+1233 TTIGGAL

-1277 DNTSNGTTTGSTGT
+1277 DGTGNGTTTDPTLASGSI
-1291 GTDSTLT
+1291 LT
-1298 QGSTLVQGAITASTD
+1298 QGAIATNTD

-1335 LAQLPANDSVQLHFK
+1335 LAQLPAKDSVQLHFK

-1390 DSDKISIES
+1390 DSDKISVES

-1436 VKYKITVTNLGSNT
+1436 VKYKLTVTNLGSNT

-1539 QEVTMTTTDLM
+1539 QEIAMTTTDLM
-1550 SDKDAICID
+1550 SDKDVISID

-1566 NEKKKNK
+1566 NEKKKS
-1573 NGKNG
+1573 KNG
-1578 KSGKDGTNSSKS
+1578 KSSKNGKDGTNSSKS
-1590 GANNKGKTSNGTK
+1590 GANGKGKTSNGTK

-1622 TAVVSVVFRRKDR
+1622 TAVVAVVFRRK

>member
-12 DFLCITVLTLVVAL
+12 GFLCITVLTLVVAL

-122 NWEVRLAASF
+122 NWEVNVNANFAA
-132 VVGTTEEEVDSTL
+132 GTTEEEVDSTL
-145 ARENNTSKENSG
+145 AQENTTGKKNSG
-157 KSTLAQEKG
+157 KSALAQEKG

-310 DTSNTGSTT
+310 DTTNTGTSTGSTT
-319 TNATTSSNAAT
+319 INTT
-330 STAPTGSTATDNTT
+330 TGSTATDNTT

-398 IETPKTDDTA
+398 IETQKTDDTSV
-408 TGGTTGGTTGGNTS
+408 GDTTGGNT
-422 TEGKDDTS
+422 TTDGKDD
-430 SKDNTSNATTEGK
+430 TSNATTEGK
-443 DDTST
+443 DNTTGDNTST
-448 ENTSDTTED
+448 EGKDGTTTEDTSDATED

-464 IIKGALAQ
+464 ITKGALAQ
-472 VTSVEDNSSTG
+472 VTSVEDNSST
-483 NSSTEDKTSTS
+483 EDKTSTS
-494 SSTTENKTTT
+494 GSTTENKTTT
-504 NGSTSNTGDTTN
+504 KGDTPSTGNTSNTGDTTN
-516 TTSKIVAL
+516 NTSKIVAL

-584 KFTIIVKNEGNVA
+584 KFTITVKNEGNVA

-632 STGKESTTTIT
+632 STGKESTATIT
-643 TSGQNTAVLS
+643 TSGQNTAVLT

-725 SLLAN
+725 SFLAN

-751 VAGDS
+751 VAGDN
-756 IEYKVIVSNLGGT
+756 IEYKVTVSNLGGT
-769 TLYNLKLT
+769 TLYNLKLI

-783 LQKALNSD
+783 LQKALNND
-791 VTFFNVGTATT
+791 VTFSNVGTATT

-808 KVTSVANNIVS
+808 KVTSVASNIVS

-852 LEAQYDDL
+852 LEAQYDNL
-860 AKYPT
+860 AKYPS

-1038 VVGDGSVSVGI
+1038 VVGDGSISVGI

-1174 ATESTQAA
+1174 STQATESTQAA

-1195 TETTESTQATESTE
+1195 TQTTESTAATESTE
-1209 STEKATQSTQ
+1209 TTQATEGT
-1219 STESTEKATQSTQS
+1219 TQSTQS
-1233 TTVGGAL
+1233 TTVGGVL

-1259 DSDLLNKAF
+1259 DSDLLSKAF
-1268 NGSGTTTSL
+1268 NSSGTTTSL
-1277 DNTSNGTTTGSTGT
+1277 DGTGNGTISSNGTTGGNGTTTDSTLAHG
-1291 GTDSTLT
+1291 STLT
-1298 QGSTLVQGAITASTD
+1298 QGAIATSTD

-1326 SGESGQVLT
+1326 SGESGQILT

-1539 QEVTMTTTDLM
+1539 QEVAMTTTDLM
-1550 SDKDAICID
+1550 SDKDVISID

-1566 NEKKKNK
+1566 NEKKKSKSSK

-1578 KSGKDGTNSSKS
+1578 KDGANSSKS
-1590 GANNKGKTSNGTK
+1590 GANGKGKTSNGTK

-1622 TAVVSVVFRRKDR
+1622 TAVVTVVFRRKQE

>member
-12 DFLCITVLTLVVAL
+12 GFLCITVLTLVVAL
-26 SFSPVTPAHASTTA
+26 SFSPVTPAYASTTA

-73 VEGQSVMVKALP
+73 VKGQSVMVKALP
-85 NDGYHFENFQITDNT
+85 NDGYHFKNFQITNNT
-100 GKDVTSKLKITKTEQ
+100 GKDVTSKLKVTKTEQ

-122 NWEVRLAASF
+122 NWEVNVNADFAA
-132 VVGTTEEEVDSTL
+132 GTTEEEVDSTL
-145 ARENNTSKENSG
+145 AQENTIGKENSN
-157 KSTLAQEKG
+157 KSSLAKEEVG

-188 DIAILTSKGVSLM
+188 DIAILTDKGVSLM
-201 RAGEQG
+201 RVGEQG

-290 QKGYYVTTDSGE
+290 QKGYYVTTDTGE

-310 DTSNTGSTT
+310 DTSNTGTT
-319 TNATTSSNAAT
+319 TNNTATNNTT
-330 STAPTGSTATDNTT
+330 DSTAI

-364 KAGKSI
+364 RAGKSI

-398 IETPKTDDTA
+398 IETPETDDT
-408 TGGTTGGTTGGNTS
+408 T
-422 TEGKDDTS
+422 TEG
-430 SKDNTSNATTEGK
+430 TTEGK
-443 DDTST
+443 DNTTT
-448 ENTSDTTED
+448 ENTSDTTE
-457 ESSDPAD
+457 EGSDPTD
-464 IIKGALAQ
+464 ITKGALTQ
-472 VTSVEDNSSTG
+472 VISAEDNSSTE
-483 NSSTEDKTSTS
+483 NKTTEDKTSTS
-494 SSTTENKTTT
+494 GSTTEKKTDTK
-504 NGSTSNTGDTTN
+504 GDTSNKGNTTD

-524 PVDEAMHNDTE
+524 PVDEVMHNDTE

-550 VSMVADKTTTG
+550 VSMIADKTTTG

-584 KFTIIVKNEGNVA
+584 KFTITVKNEGNVA

-632 STGKESTTTIT
+632 STRKESTTTIT
-643 TSGQNTAVLS
+643 TSGQNTAVLT
-653 QLDSGATAKISFL
+653 QLDPDATAKISFL

-730 KTTGVTFSNGK
+730 KTTGVTFNNGK

-751 VAGDS
+751 VAGDN
-756 IEYKVIVSNLGGT
+756 IEYKVTVSNLGGT

-791 VTFFNVGTATT
+791 VTFSNVGTATT

-882 PGNPSGTISLTAD
+882 PGNPSGTILLTAD
-895 KIGNT
+895 KVGNT
-900 SNDATADVVGIAYKP
+900 NNDATADVVGIAYKP

-930 CDLKSVLL
+930 CDLKNVLL

-1049 LANKTKGKK
+1049 LANKTKGRK
-1058 INEKTGRYEGTAKEG
+1058 INEKTGRYEGTATEG

-1086 VTNTGKSDLYNVRLE
+1086 VTNIGKSDLYNVRLE

-1174 ATESTQAA
+1174 STQTTESTQTTQAT

-1195 TETTESTQATESTE
+1195 TQTTESTAATEKSTE
-1209 STEKATQSTQ
+1209 
-1219 STESTEKATQSTQS
+1219 STQS
-1233 TTVGGAL
+1233 TTIGGAL

-1277 DNTSNGTTTGSTGT
+1277 NGTGNGTTTGNGSTGGN
-1291 GTDSTLT
+1291 GTTTDPTLAPGSTLT
-1298 QGSTLVQGAITASTD
+1298 QGAIATNTD

-1390 DSDKISIES
+1390 DSDKISVES

-1436 VKYKITVTNLGSNT
+1436 VKYKLTVTNLGSNT

-1539 QEVTMTTTDLM
+1539 QEVAMTTTDLM
-1550 SDKDAICID
+1550 SDKDVISID

-1566 NEKKKNK
+1566 NEKKNS
-1573 NGKNG
+1573 KNG
-1578 KSGKDGTNSSKS
+1578 KSSKNGKDGTNSSKS
-1590 GANNKGKTSNGTK
+1590 GANGKGKTSNGTK
-1603 TGDNSPVGLLLAI
+1603 TGDNSPVGLLLSI

-1622 TAVVSVVFRRKDR
+1622 TAVVAVVFRRKS

>member
-1 MCTKFSLQRFV
+1 MRMKFSLQRFV
-12 DFLCITVLTLVVAL
+12 GFLCIAALAVVSAL
-26 SFSPVTPAHASTTA
+26 SFSQASTVYASTTA
-40 KLSIKTA
+40 KLGIKTA
-47 NHGNISVTGDGIS
+47 NHGSISVTGNSVS
-60 NRSVGKDFITYDV
+60 NRSVGKDYITYDV
-73 VEGQSVMVKALP
+73 TEGQSVMIKALP
-85 NDGYHFENFQITDNT
+85 DEGYHFEEFQITDNT

-122 NWEVRLAASF
+122 NWEVKLAASF
-132 VVGTTEEEVDSTL
+132 AVGEPKEEDDSTL
-145 ARENNTSKENSG
+145 AKSNTTSKADSSTTSKTTTK
-157 KSTLAQEKG
+157 KS
-166 KTLDFDID
+166 LDFDTD
-174 NLNDYSDGTTVDPA
+174 NLNDYTDVTTVDPA
-188 DIAILTSKGVSLM
+188 DIAILTDKGVSLM

-231 TMKYEGTRTP
+231 TMKYEGERTP
-241 GVYKYPDVVTYNIIV
+241 GIYKYPDVITYNIIV

-280 VDVNTIKFDL
+280 VNVGTIKFDL
-290 QKGYYVTTDSGE
+290 QKGYYVTTDTGE
-302 QVFVSVDG
+302 QIFVSVDG
-310 DTSNTGSTT
+310 DSGNSDTSNTTTDSTT
-319 TNATTSSNAAT
+319 SDTV
-330 STAPTGSTATDNTT
+330 
-344 STAPAYSAG
+344 PAYSAG
-353 ALTKSLTIDTI
+353 ALAKSLTIDKI
-364 KAGKSI
+364 QAGKSV
-370 NLKLTMTARQDI
+370 NLKLTMTARKDI

-390 SVNVTAST
+390 SVNVTASV
-398 IETPKTDDTA
+398 IET
-408 TGGTTGGTTGGNTS
+408 
-422 TEGKDDTS
+422 
-430 SKDNTSNATTEGK
+430 
-443 DDTST
+443 
-448 ENTSDTTED
+448 
-457 ESSDPAD
+457 
-464 IIKGALAQ
+464 
-472 VTSVEDNSSTG
+472 VEDNSGSTG
-483 NSSTEDKTSTS
+483 DDNGGNTDTNTEATTGDKE
-494 SSTTENKTTT
+494 STTEAEATTVKKENT
-504 NGSTSNTGDTTN
+504 EGAESTTAKKDSTGTN
-516 TTSKIVAL
+516 TTKESTSKIVTL

-550 VSMVADKTTTG
+550 VSMSADKTNTG
-561 TTNSDG
+561 TTNKDG
-567 VIGVSKTAGVY
+567 VIGIGKTAGVY

-584 KFTIIVKNEGNVA
+584 KFTITVKNEGNVT

-625 KTAVITD
+625 KTATITD
-632 STGKESTTTIT
+632 STGKESTSTVT

-653 QLDSGATAKISFL
+653 QLDSGATAKLTFL

-701 VESDLTK
+701 VESDLAK

-746 VAGNY
+746 VTGNY

-756 IEYKVIVSNLGGT
+756 IEYKVTVSNLGGT

-777 GTPSAD
+777 GTPSSD
-783 LQKALNSD
+783 LQKALNND
-791 VTFFNVGTATT
+791 VTFSNVGTATT
-802 TAGNEV
+802 TAENEV
-808 KVTSVANNIVS
+808 KVTSVASNIVS

-829 TLTIKGTVKG
+829 TLTIKGTIKG

-860 AKYPT
+860 TKYPS

-895 KIGNT
+895 KVGNT

-1005 FRLANK
+1005 FRLGAK

-1058 INEKTGRYEGTAKEG
+1058 LNEKTGRYEGTATEG

-1155 ILAQEENSTGS
+1155 ILAQEENSTGN
-1166 TSSTQSTQ
+1166 TSSMQSTQ
-1174 ATESTQAA
+1174 AT
-1182 TSTTTEQTSTEGS
+1182 TSTTTEQTSTEKS
-1195 TETTESTQATESTE
+1195 TEATESTEESTE
-1209 STEKATQSTQ
+1209 STETTET
-1219 STESTEKATQSTQS
+1219 TESENTEATETTES

-1246 ASTQSNSETTLTT
+1246 ASTQSSGSTTLTT

-1268 NGSGTTTSL
+1268 NGNGTTTSL
-1277 DNTSNGTTTGSTGT
+1277 DNTGSSNGTTGGNGSTDTGSTTT
-1291 GTDSTLT
+1291 GTNSTLA
-1298 QGSTLVQGAITASTD
+1298 QGVTTASTD

-1350 AKLNSKATTAKGLE
+1350 VKLNSKATTAKGLE

-1390 DSDKISIES
+1390 DSDKISVES

-1423 GTKVTAK
+1423 GTKVVAK

-1436 VKYKITVTNLGSNT
+1436 VKYKITVTNLGSNA

-1460 SEQLKELSKWG
+1460 SEQLKEISKWG

-1522 VNLNNTVSIS
+1522 VNLNNSVSIS

-1539 QEVTMTTTDLM
+1539 QEVAMTTTDLM
-1550 SDKDAICID
+1550 SDKDAISID

-1566 NEKKKNK
+1566 NEKKKSKSSK
-1573 NGKNG
+1573 NGNSTKDSNTA
-1578 KSGKDGTNSSKS
+1578 KSGTN
-1590 GANNKGKTSNGTK
+1590 GKGKTSNGTK
-1603 TGDNSPVGLLLAI
+1603 TGDNSPIGLLLAI
-1616 MVACVG
+1616 MVVCVG
-1622 TAVVSVVFRRKDR
+1622 TAVVTVLFRRKER

>member
-12 DFLCITVLTLVVAL
+12 GFLCITVLTLVVAL
-26 SFSPVTPAHASTTA
+26 SFSPVTPAYASTTA

-85 NDGYHFENFQITDNT
+85 NDGYHFKNFQITDNT
-100 GKDVTSKLKITKTEQ
+100 GKDVTSKLKVTKIEQ

-122 NWEVRLAASF
+122 NWEVNVNADFA
-132 VVGTTEEEVDSTL
+132 VGTTEEEVDSTL
-145 ARENNTSKENSG
+145 AQENTIGKKNSNKSSLAKEEGG
-157 KSTLAQEKG
+157 KILN
-166 KTLDFDID
+166 FDID

-188 DIAILTSKGVSLM
+188 DIAILTDKGVSLM

-213 LSVSVKADK
+213 LSISVKADK

-290 QKGYYVTTDSGE
+290 QKGYYVTTDTGE

-310 DTSNTGSTT
+310 DTSNTGTT
-319 TNATTSSNAAT
+319 TNNT
-330 STAPTGSTATDNTT
+330 TGSTA
-344 STAPAYSAG
+344 SGTAPAYSAG

-398 IETPKTDDTA
+398 IETPKTDDT
-408 TGGTTGGTTGGNTS
+408 TTGGTTGGSTS
-422 TEGKDDTS
+422 TGGKGDTTTENS
-430 SKDNTSNATTEGK
+430 NTTTEGK
-443 DDTST
+443 GDTTT
-448 ENTSDTTED
+448 ENTSDTTE
-457 ESSDPAD
+457 EEGSDPTD
-464 IIKGALAQ
+464 ITKGALAQ
-472 VTSVEDNSSTG
+472 VTSAEDNNSTE
-483 NSSTEDKTSTS
+483 NKTTEDKTSTS
-494 SSTTENKTTT
+494 GSTTEKKTDIK
-504 NGSTSNTGDTTN
+504 GDTSNKGNTTD

-524 PVDEAMHNDTE
+524 PVDEVMHNDTE

-550 VSMVADKTTTG
+550 VSMIADKTTTG

-584 KFTIIVKNEGNVA
+584 KFTITVKNEGNVA

-632 STGKESTTTIT
+632 SIGKESTTTIT
-643 TSGQNTAVLS
+643 TSGQNTAVLT
-653 QLDSGATAKISFL
+653 QLDPGDTAKISFL

-741 YEGTK
+741 YEGIK

-751 VAGDS
+751 VAGDN
-756 IEYKVIVSNLGGT
+756 IEYKVTVSNLGGT

-777 GTPSAD
+777 GAPSAD

-791 VTFFNVGTATT
+791 VTFSNVGTATT

-882 PGNPSGTISLTAD
+882 PGNPSGTISLTAG
-895 KIGNT
+895 KICNT

-924 IKNTGT
+924 IKNIGT
-930 CDLKSVLL
+930 CDLKNVLL

-968 VKFEKKGTTLAQI
+968 VKFEKKGTSLAQI

-991 IPFSVTLKKDCGNQ
+991 IPFSVTLKKNCGNQ

-1049 LANKTKGKK
+1049 LANKTKGRK
-1058 INEKTGRYEGTAKEG
+1058 INEKTGRYEGTATEG

-1101 DILSDKLK
+1101 DVLSDKLK

-1174 ATESTQAA
+1174 STQTTESTQSTQA
-1182 TSTTTEQTSTEGS
+1182 TTSITTEQTSTEGS
-1195 TETTESTQATESTE
+1195 TQTTESTAATEKSTE
-1209 STEKATQSTQ
+1209 
-1219 STESTEKATQSTQS
+1219 STQS
-1233 TTVGGAL
+1233 TTIGGAL

-1277 DNTSNGTTTGSTGT
+1277 DGTGNGTTTDPALASG
-1291 GTDSTLT
+1291 STLT
-1298 QGSTLVQGAITASTD
+1298 QGAIATNTD

-1335 LAQLPANDSVQLHFK
+1335 LAQLPAKDSVQLHFK

-1390 DSDKISIES
+1390 DSDKISVES

-1436 VKYKITVTNLGSNT
+1436 VKYKLTVTNLGSNT

-1539 QEVTMTTTDLM
+1539 QEVAMTTTDLM
-1550 SDKDAICID
+1550 SDKDVISID

-1566 NEKKKNK
+1566 NEKKKS
-1573 NGKNG
+1573 KNG
-1578 KSGKDGTNSSKS
+1578 KSNKNGKDGTNSSKS
-1590 GANNKGKTSNGTK
+1590 GANGKGKTSNGTK

-1622 TAVVSVVFRRKDR
+1622 TAVVTVVFRRK

>member
-12 DFLCITVLTLVVAL
+12 GFLCITVLTLVVTL
-26 SFSPVTPAHASTTA
+26 SFSQVTPAYASTTT

-85 NDGYHFENFQITDNT
+85 NDGYHFKNFQITNNT
-100 GKDVTSKLKITKTEQ
+100 GKDVTSKLKVTKTEQ

-122 NWEVRLAASF
+122 NWEVNVDADFAA
-132 VVGTTEEEVDSTL
+132 GTTEEEVDSTL
-145 ARENNTSKENSG
+145 AQKNTTGKKNSNKSSLAKEEG
-157 KSTLAQEKG
+157 G

-188 DIAILTSKGVSLM
+188 DIAILTDKGVSLM
-201 RAGEQG
+201 RVGEQG

-290 QKGYYVTTDSGE
+290 QKGYYVTTDTGE

-310 DTSNTGSTT
+310 DTSNTGTT
-319 TNATTSSNAAT
+319 TNNTTD
-330 STAPTGSTATDNTT
+330 STASG
-344 STAPAYSAG
+344 TAPAYSAG

-398 IETPKTDDTA
+398 IETPETDDT
-408 TGGTTGGTTGGNTS
+408 T
-422 TEGKDDTS
+422 TEG
-430 SKDNTSNATTEGK
+430 TTEGK
-443 DDTST
+443 DNTTT
-448 ENTSDTTED
+448 ENTSDTTE
-457 ESSDPAD
+457 EKGSDPTD
-464 IIKGALAQ
+464 ITKGALTQ
-472 VTSVEDNSSTG
+472 VTSAEDNSSTE
-483 NSSTEDKTSTS
+483 NKTTEDKTSTS
-494 SSTTENKTTT
+494 GSTTENKTDTK
-504 NGSTSNTGDTTN
+504 GDTSNKGNTTD

-524 PVDEAMHNDTE
+524 PVDEVMHNDTE

-567 VIGVSKTAGVY
+567 VIGMSKTAGVY

-584 KFTIIVKNEGNVA
+584 KFTITVKNEGNVA

-643 TSGQNTAVLS
+643 TSEQNTAVLT

-751 VAGDS
+751 VAGDN
-756 IEYKVIVSNLGGT
+756 IEYKVTVSNLGGT

-791 VTFFNVGTATT
+791 VTFSNVGTATT

-829 TLTIKGTVKG
+829 TLTIKGTVKE

-852 LEAQYDDL
+852 LESQYDDL
-860 AKYPT
+860 AKYPS

-870 LTADSDSDKINV
+870 LAADSDSDKINV

-895 KIGNT
+895 KVGNT

-1049 LANKTKGKK
+1049 LANKTKGRK
-1058 INEKTGRYEGTAKEG
+1058 INEKTGRYEGTATEG

-1109 EMVEE
+1109 EIIEE

-1155 ILAQEENSTGS
+1155 ILAQEENSIGS

-1174 ATESTQAA
+1174 STQTTESTQTTQAT
-1182 TSTTTEQTSTEGS
+1182 TSTTTEQTSAEES
-1195 TETTESTQATESTE
+1195 TQTTESTSATEKSTE
-1209 STEKATQSTQ
+1209 
-1219 STESTEKATQSTQS
+1219 STQS
-1233 TTVGGAL
+1233 TTIGGAL

-1246 ASTQSNSETTLTT
+1246 ASTQYNSETTLTT

-1277 DNTSNGTTTGSTGT
+1277 DSTGNGTGNGATTGNGTTTDSTLAPG
-1291 GTDSTLT
+1291 STLT
-1298 QGSTLVQGAITASTD
+1298 QGAIATNTD

-1436 VKYKITVTNLGSNT
+1436 VKYKLTVTNLGSNT

-1539 QEVTMTTTDLM
+1539 QEVAMTTTDLM
-1550 SDKDAICID
+1550 SDKDVISID

-1566 NEKKKNK
+1566 NKKKK
-1573 NGKNG
+1573 SKNG
-1578 KSGKDGTNSSKS
+1578 KSSKNGKDGTNSSKS
-1590 GANNKGKTSNGTK
+1590 GANGKGKTSNGTK

-1622 TAVVSVVFRRKDR
+1622 TAVVAVVFRRK

>member
-1 MCTKFSLQRFV
+1 MRMKFSLQRFV
-12 DFLCITVLTLVVAL
+12 GFLCITALAVISAL
-26 SFSPVTPAHASTTA
+26 SFSQASQVYASTTA
-40 KLSIKTA
+40 KLGIKTA
-47 NHGNISVTGDGIS
+47 NHGSISVTGNSVS
-60 NRSVGKDFITYDV
+60 NRSVGKDYITYDV
-73 VEGQSVMVKALP
+73 IEGQSVMVKALP
-85 NDGYHFENFQITDNT
+85 NEGYHFEEFQITDNT

-122 NWEVRLAASF
+122 NWEVKLAASF
-132 VVGTTEEEVDSTL
+132 AVGEPKEEDDSTL
-145 ARENNTSKENSG
+145 AKSNTTSKADTSTTSKTTTK
-157 KSTLAQEKG
+157 KS
-166 KTLDFDID
+166 LDFDTD
-174 NLNDYSDGTTVDPA
+174 NLNDYTDVTTVDPA
-188 DIAILTSKGVSLM
+188 DIAILT
-201 RAGEQG
+201 
-207 VSSGAH
+207 
-213 LSVSVKADK
+213 
-222 TTGGTYNSE
+222 E
-231 TMKYEGTRTP
+231 TMKYEGERTP
-241 GVYKYPDVVTYNIIV
+241 GIYKYPDVITYNIIV

-280 VDVNTIKFDL
+280 VNVGTIKFDL
-290 QKGYYVTTDSGE
+290 QKGYYVTTDTGE
-302 QVFVSVDG
+302 QIFVSVDG
-310 DTSNTGSTT
+310 DSGSSSDNTPSTSDTSSDSNTS
-319 TNATTSSNAAT
+319 
-330 STAPTGSTATDNTT
+330 
-344 STAPAYSAG
+344 YSAG
-353 ALTKSLTIDTI
+353 ALAKSLTIDKI
-364 KAGKSI
+364 QAGKSV
-370 NLKLTMTARQDI
+370 NLKLTMTARKDI

-390 SVNVTAST
+390 SVNVTASV
-398 IETPKTDDTA
+398 IETANDNSGNA
-408 TGGTTGGTTGGNTS
+408 NGGDGGNAND
-422 TEGKDDTS
+422 G
-430 SKDNTSNATTEGK
+430 TTEGK

-448 ENTSDTTED
+448 EKKNDTTE
-457 ESSDPAD
+457 EKSDATTENTSNATD
-464 IIKGALAQ
+464 VTKGALTQA
-472 VTSVEDNSSTG
+472 TSAEDNTTKGG
-483 NSSTEDKTSTS
+483 NS
-494 SSTTENKTTT
+494 NA
-504 NGSTSNTGDTTN
+504 GNTAN
-516 TTSKIVAL
+516 NTSKIVAL

-550 VSMVADKTTTG
+550 VSMTADKTNTG
-561 TTNSDG
+561 TTNKDG
-567 VIGVSKTAGVY
+567 VIGIGKTAGIY

-584 KFTIIVKNEGNVA
+584 KFTITVKNEGNVA

-604 DAVSDALKAVLLSGT
+604 DAVSDALKAVLLTGT

-625 KTAVITD
+625 KTATITD
-632 STGKESTTTIT
+632 STGQESTANVT

-653 QLDSGATAKISFL
+653 QLNSGATAKLTFL

-689 ANVENG
+689 ANIENG

-701 VESDLTK
+701 VESDLAK
-708 HTAEDVINVAG
+708 HTAEDVINVVG

-725 SLLAN
+725 GLLAN
-730 KTTGVTFSNGK
+730 KTTGVTFNNGK

-746 VAGNY
+746 IAGNY

-756 IEYKVIVSNLGGT
+756 VEYKVTVSNLGGT

-777 GTPSAD
+777 GTPSVD
-783 LQKALNSD
+783 LQKALNND
-791 VTFFNVGTATT
+791 VTFSNVGTATT

-829 TLTIKGTVKG
+829 TLTIKGTVKR
-839 NASMFFGAECSVK
+839 NASMFFGAECNVK

-860 AKYPT
+860 AKYPS

-870 LTADSDSDKINV
+870 LTTDSDSDKINV

-895 KIGNT
+895 KVGNT

-915 GDTVKYTLT
+915 GDTVKYALT

-930 CDLKSVLL
+930 CDLKNVLL

-960 LTSTNGKT
+960 LTSTNGKAI
-968 VKFEKKGTTLAQI
+968 KFEKKGTSLAQI

-1019 IGGNALASTDSSSA
+1019 IGGNALASTDSSFA

-1058 INEKTGRYEGTAKEG
+1058 LNEKTGRYEGTATEG

-1101 DILSDKLK
+1101 DVLSDKLK
-1109 EMVEE
+1109 EMAEE

-1125 VTTKNGKVVTIG
+1125 VTTKNGKIVTIG

-1166 TSSTQSTQ
+1166 TTTTQSTQ
-1174 ATESTQAA
+1174 AT
-1182 TSTTTEQTSTEGS
+1182 TSTSTATEQTSTEKSTQATENMES
-1195 TETTESTQATESTE
+1195 TETTESEKTTESTE
-1209 STEKATQSTQ
+1209 N
-1219 STESTEKATQSTQS
+1219 TESTEAIESEKTTES

-1246 ASTQSNSETTLTT
+1246 ASTQSGGSTTLTT

-1268 NGSGTTTSL
+1268 NGNGTTTSL
-1277 DNTSNGTTTGSTGT
+1277 DNTGSSNGTTGGNGGNGTTT
-1291 GTDSTLT
+1291 GTDSTLA
-1298 QGSTLVQGAITASTD
+1298 QGVPTASTD
-1313 EPFSVQLVSSGTD
+1313 EPFSVQIVSSGTD
-1326 SGESGQVLT
+1326 NVESGQVLT

-1350 AKLNSKATTAKGLE
+1350 VKLNSKATTAKGLE

-1390 DSDKISIES
+1390 DSDKISVES

-1414 VTLKDGRYE
+1414 VTLKDGRYD
-1423 GTKVTAK
+1423 GTKITAK

-1436 VKYKITVTNLGSNT
+1436 VKYKITVTNLGSNA

-1460 SEQLKELSKWG
+1460 SEQLKEISKWG

-1522 VNLNNTVSIS
+1522 VNLNNSVSIS

-1539 QEVTMTTTDLM
+1539 QEVAMTTTDLM
-1550 SDKDAICID
+1550 SDKDAISID

-1578 KSGKDGTNSSKS
+1578 KNGKGTDSSKN
-1590 GANNKGKTSNGTK
+1590 GANGKGKTSNGTK
-1603 TGDNSPVGLLLAI
+1603 TGDNSPIGLLLAI
-1616 MVACVG
+1616 MVVCAG
-1622 TAVVSVVFRRKDR
+1622 TAVVTVLFRRKER

>member
-12 DFLCITVLTLVVAL
+12 GFLCITVLTLVVAL
-26 SFSPVTPAHASTTA
+26 SFSPVTPAYASTTA

-60 NRSVGKDFITYDV
+60 NRSVGKDFITYDA

-85 NDGYHFENFQITDNT
+85 NDGYHFKNFQITDNT
-100 GKDVTSKLKITKTEQ
+100 GKDVTSKLKVAKTEQ

-122 NWEVRLAASF
+122 NWEVNVNADFA
-132 VVGTTEEEVDSTL
+132 VGTTEEEVDSTL
-145 ARENNTSKENSG
+145 AQENTIGKENSN
-157 KSTLAQEKG
+157 KSSLAKEEVG

-188 DIAILTSKGVSLM
+188 DIAILTDKGVSLM
-201 RAGEQG
+201 RVGEQG

-290 QKGYYVTTDSGE
+290 QKGYYVTTDTGE

-310 DTSNTGSTT
+310 DTSNTGTT
-319 TNATTSSNAAT
+319 TNNTATNNTT
-330 STAPTGSTATDNTT
+330 DSTAI

-364 KAGKSI
+364 RAGKSI

-398 IETPKTDDTA
+398 IETPETDDT
-408 TGGTTGGTTGGNTS
+408 T
-422 TEGKDDTS
+422 TEG
-430 SKDNTSNATTEGK
+430 TTEGK
-443 DDTST
+443 DNTTT
-448 ENTSDTTED
+448 ENTSDTTE
-457 ESSDPAD
+457 EGSDPTD
-464 IIKGALAQ
+464 ITKGALTQ
-472 VTSVEDNSSTG
+472 VTSTEDNSSTE
-483 NSSTEDKTSTS
+483 NKTTEDKTSTS
-494 SSTTENKTTT
+494 GSTTEKKTDTK
-504 NGSTSNTGDTTN
+504 GDTSNKGNTTD

-524 PVDEAMHNDTE
+524 PVDEVMHNDTE

-550 VSMVADKTTTG
+550 VSMIADKTTTG

-584 KFTIIVKNEGNVA
+584 KFTITVKNEGNVA

-632 STGKESTTTIT
+632 STRKESTTTIT
-643 TSGQNTAVLS
+643 TSGQNTAVLT
-653 QLDSGATAKISFL
+653 QLDPDATAKISFL

-730 KTTGVTFSNGK
+730 KTTGVTFNNGK

-751 VAGDS
+751 VAGDN
-756 IEYKVIVSNLGGT
+756 IEYKVTVSNLGGT

-791 VTFFNVGTATT
+791 VTFSNVGTATT

-882 PGNPSGTISLTAD
+882 PGNPSGTILLTAD
-895 KIGNT
+895 KVGNT
-900 SNDATADVVGIAYKP
+900 NNDATADVVGIAYKP

-930 CDLKSVLL
+930 CDLKNVLL

-1019 IGGNALASTDSSSA
+1019 IGGNALASTDSSFA

-1049 LANKTKGKK
+1049 LANKTKGRK
-1058 INEKTGRYEGTAKEG
+1058 INEKTGRYEGTATEG

-1109 EMVEE
+1109 GMVEE

-1174 ATESTQAA
+1174 STQTTESTQTTQAT

-1195 TETTESTQATESTE
+1195 TQTTESTAATEKSTE
-1209 STEKATQSTQ
+1209 
-1219 STESTEKATQSTQS
+1219 STQS
-1233 TTVGGAL
+1233 TTIGGAL

-1277 DNTSNGTTTGSTGT
+1277 NGTGNGTTTGNGSTGGN
-1291 GTDSTLT
+1291 GTTIDPTLAP
-1298 QGSTLVQGAITASTD
+1298 GSTLAQGAIATNTD

-1326 SGESGQVLT
+1326 SGESGQVIT

-1390 DSDKISIES
+1390 DSDKISVES

-1414 VTLKDGRYE
+1414 ATLKDGRYE

-1436 VKYKITVTNLGSNT
+1436 VKYKLTVTNLGSNT

-1539 QEVTMTTTDLM
+1539 QEVAMTTTDLM
-1550 SDKDAICID
+1550 SDKDVISID

-1566 NEKKKNK
+1566 NEKKKS
-1573 NGKNG
+1573 KNG
-1578 KSGKDGTNSSKS
+1578 KSSKNDKDSTNSSKS
-1590 GANNKGKTSNGTK
+1590 GANGKGKTSNGTK

-1622 TAVVSVVFRRKDR
+1622 TAVVAVVFRRK

>member
-12 DFLCITVLTLVVAL
+12 GFLCITVLTLVVAL
-26 SFSPVTPAHASTTA
+26 SFSPVTPAYASTTA

-85 NDGYHFENFQITDNT
+85 NDGYHFKNFQITNNT
-100 GKDVTSKLKITKTEQ
+100 GKDVTSKLKVTKTEQ

-122 NWEVRLAASF
+122 NWEVNVNADFAA
-132 VVGTTEEEVDSTL
+132 GTTEEEVDSTL
-145 ARENNTSKENSG
+145 AQKNTTGKENSN
-157 KSTLAQEKG
+157 KSSLAKEEGG

-188 DIAILTSKGVSLM
+188 DIAILTDKGVSLM
-201 RAGEQG
+201 RVGEQG

-213 LSVSVKADK
+213 MSVSVKADK

-290 QKGYYVTTDSGE
+290 QKGYYVTTDTGE

-310 DTSNTGSTT
+310 DTSNTGTT
-319 TNATTSSNAAT
+319 TNNTVTNNTTD
-330 STAPTGSTATDNTT
+330 STASG
-344 STAPAYSAG
+344 TAPAYSAG

-398 IETPKTDDTA
+398 IETPETDDT
-408 TGGTTGGTTGGNTS
+408 T
-422 TEGKDDTS
+422 TEG
-430 SKDNTSNATTEGK
+430 TTEGK
-443 DDTST
+443 DNTTT
-448 ENTSDTTED
+448 ENTSDTTE
-457 ESSDPAD
+457 EKGSDHTD
-464 IIKGALAQ
+464 ITKGALTQ
-472 VTSVEDNSSTG
+472 VTS
-483 NSSTEDKTSTS
+483 TSG
-494 SSTTENKTTT
+494 STTENKTDTK
-504 NGSTSNTGDTTN
+504 GDTSNKGNTTD

-524 PVDEAMHNDTE
+524 PVDEVMHNDTE

-578 KAGDLA
+578 KAGDLT
-584 KFTIIVKNEGNVA
+584 KFTITVKNEGNVA

-643 TSGQNTAVLS
+643 TSGQNTAVLT
-653 QLDSGATAKISFL
+653 QLDPGATAKISFL

-751 VAGDS
+751 VAGDN
-756 IEYKVIVSNLGGT
+756 IEYKVTVSNLGGT

-791 VTFFNVGTATT
+791 VTFSNVGTATT

-852 LEAQYDDL
+852 LESQYDDL

-900 SNDATADVVGIAYKP
+900 SNDTAADVIGIAYKP

-950 GSNTFSQAKT
+950 VSNTFSQAKT
-960 LTSTNGKT
+960 LTSANGKT
-968 VKFEKKGTTLAQI
+968 VKFEKKGITLAQI

-1049 LANKTKGKK
+1049 LANKTKGRK
-1058 INEKTGRYEGTAKEG
+1058 INEKTGRYEGTATEG

-1101 DILSDKLK
+1101 DVLSDKLK

-1125 VTTKNGKVVTIG
+1125 VITKNGKVVTIG

-1174 ATESTQAA
+1174 FTQTTESTQATQA
-1182 TSTTTEQTSTEGS
+1182 TTSTTTEQTSTEGS
-1195 TETTESTQATESTE
+1195 TQTTESTDATEKSTE
-1209 STEKATQSTQ
+1209 
-1219 STESTEKATQSTQS
+1219 STQS
-1233 TTVGGAL
+1233 TTIGGAL

-1277 DNTSNGTTTGSTGT
+1277 DGTGNGTTTGNSTGN
-1291 GTDSTLT
+1291 GTTSGNGTTTDSTLAPGSTLT
-1298 QGSTLVQGAITASTD
+1298 QGAIATNTD

-1326 SGESGQVLT
+1326 SGESGQVIT

-1364 NTVKVTASKLSANT
+1364 NTVKITASKLSANT

-1436 VKYKITVTNLGSNT
+1436 VKYKLTVTNLGSNT

-1539 QEVTMTTTDLM
+1539 QEVAMTTTDLM
-1550 SDKDAICID
+1550 SDKDVISID

-1566 NEKKKNK
+1566 NEKKNS
-1573 NGKNG
+1573 KNG
-1578 KSGKDGTNSSKS
+1578 KSSKNGKDGTNSSKS
-1590 GANNKGKTSNGTK
+1590 GANGKEKTSNGTK

-1616 MVACVG
+1616 MAACVG
-1622 TAVVSVVFRRKDR
+1622 TAVVAVVFRRK

>member
-12 DFLCITVLTLVVAL
+12 GFLCITVLTLVVAL
-26 SFSPVTPAHASTTA
+26 SFSPITPAYASTTA

-85 NDGYHFENFQITDNT
+85 NDGYHFKNFQITGNT
-100 GKDVTSKLKITKTEQ
+100 GKDVTSKLKVTKTEQ

-122 NWEVRLAASF
+122 NWEVNVNADFAA
-132 VVGTTEEEVDSTL
+132 GTTEEEVDSTL
-145 ARENNTSKENSG
+145 AQKNTTGKENSN
-157 KSTLAQEKG
+157 KSSLAKEEGG

-188 DIAILTSKGVSLM
+188 DIAILTDKGVSLM
-201 RAGEQG
+201 RVGEQG

-290 QKGYYVTTDSGE
+290 QKGYYVTTDTGE

-310 DTSNTGSTT
+310 DTSNTGTT
-319 TNATTSSNAAT
+319 TNNTVTNNTTD
-330 STAPTGSTATDNTT
+330 STASG
-344 STAPAYSAG
+344 TAPAYSAG

-398 IETPKTDDTA
+398 IEIPETDDT
-408 TGGTTGGTTGGNTS
+408 T
-422 TEGKDDTS
+422 TEG
-430 SKDNTSNATTEGK
+430 TTEGK
-443 DDTST
+443 DNTTT
-448 ENTSDTTED
+448 ENTSDTTE
-457 ESSDPAD
+457 EKGSDPTD
-464 IIKGALAQ
+464 ITKGALTQ
-472 VTSVEDNSSTG
+472 VTSAEDNSSTE
-483 NSSTEDKTSTS
+483 NKTTEDKTSTS
-494 SSTTENKTTT
+494 GSTTENKTDTK
-504 NGSTSNTGDTTN
+504 GDTSNKDNTTD

-524 PVDEAMHNDTE
+524 PVDEVMHNDTE

-584 KFTIIVKNEGNVA
+584 KFTITVKNEGNVA

-643 TSGQNTAVLS
+643 TSGQNTAVLT
-653 QLDSGATAKISFL
+653 QLDPGATAKISFL

-695 TTQYEV
+695 TTQYDV

-730 KTTGVTFSNGK
+730 KTTGVTFGNGK

-751 VAGDS
+751 VAGDN
-756 IEYKVIVSNLGGT
+756 IEYKVTVSNLGGT

-777 GTPSAD
+777 GTSSAD

-791 VTFFNVGTATT
+791 VTFSNVGTATT

-860 AKYPT
+860 AKYPS

-870 LTADSDSDKINV
+870 LAADSDSDKINV

-895 KIGNT
+895 KVGNT

-960 LTSTNGKT
+960 LTSTNGKA

-1049 LANKTKGKK
+1049 LANKTKGRK
-1058 INEKTGRYEGTAKEG
+1058 INEKTGRYEGTATEG

-1109 EMVEE
+1109 EIIEE

-1174 ATESTQAA
+1174 STQTTESTQTTQAT
-1182 TSTTTEQTSTEGS
+1182 TSTTTEQTSAEES
-1195 TETTESTQATESTE
+1195 TQTTESTSATEKSTE
-1209 STEKATQSTQ
+1209 
-1219 STESTEKATQSTQS
+1219 STQS
-1233 TTVGGAL
+1233 TTIGGAL

-1246 ASTQSNSETTLTT
+1246 ASTQYNSETTLTT

-1277 DNTSNGTTTGSTGT
+1277 DSTGNGTGNGATTGNGTTTDSTLAPG
-1291 GTDSTLT
+1291 STLT
-1298 QGSTLVQGAITASTD
+1298 QGAIATNTD
-1313 EPFSVQLVSSGTD
+1313 EHFSVQLVSSGTD

-1436 VKYKITVTNLGSNT
+1436 VKYKLTVTNLGSNT

-1539 QEVTMTTTDLM
+1539 QEVAMTTTDLM
-1550 SDKDAICID
+1550 SDKDVISID

-1566 NEKKKNK
+1566 NKKKK
-1573 NGKNG
+1573 SKNG
-1578 KSGKDGTNSSKS
+1578 KSSKNGKDGTNSSKS
-1590 GANNKGKTSNGTK
+1590 GANGKGKTSNGTK

-1622 TAVVSVVFRRKDR
+1622 TAVVAVVFRRK

>member
-12 DFLCITVLTLVVAL
+12 GFLCITVLTLVVAL
-26 SFSPVTPAHASTTA
+26 SFSPVTPAYASTTA

-85 NDGYHFENFQITDNT
+85 NDGYHFKNFQITDNT
-100 GKDVTSKLKITKTEQ
+100 GKDVTSKLKVTKTEQ

-122 NWEVRLAASF
+122 NWEVNVNADFAA
-132 VVGTTEEEVDSTL
+132 GTTEEEVDSTL
-145 ARENNTSKENSG
+145 AKENTTG
-157 KSTLAQEKG
+157 KKNSNKSSLAKEEGG

-188 DIAILTSKGVSLM
+188 DIAILTDKGVSLM

-231 TMKYEGTRTP
+231 TMKYEGTRTT

-290 QKGYYVTTDSGE
+290 QKGYYVTTDTGE

-310 DTSNTGSTT
+310 DTSNTGTT
-319 TNATTSSNAAT
+319 TNN
-330 STAPTGSTATDNTT
+330 TATNNTT
-344 STAPAYSAG
+344 GNTASGSGTVYSAG

-398 IETPKTDDTA
+398 IETPKTDDT
-408 TGGTTGGTTGGNTS
+408 TTGGTTGGSTS
-422 TEGKDDTS
+422 TEGKDDTTTENS
-430 SKDNTSNATTEGK
+430 NTTTEGK
-443 DDTST
+443 GDTTT
-448 ENTSDTTED
+448 ENTSDTTE
-457 ESSDPAD
+457 EEGSDPTD
-464 IIKGALAQ
+464 ITKGALAQ
-472 VTSVEDNSSTG
+472 VTSVEDNSST
-483 NSSTEDKTSTS
+483 EDKTDTKGDTS
-494 SSTTENKTTT
+494 NKGNTTGTTT
-504 NGSTSNTGDTTN
+504 
-516 TTSKIVAL
+516 KIVAL
-524 PVDEAMHNDTE
+524 PVDEVMHNDTE

-567 VIGVSKTAGVY
+567 IIGVSKTAGVY

-584 KFTIIVKNEGNVA
+584 KFTITVKNEGNVA

-632 STGKESTTTIT
+632 SIGKESTTTIT
-643 TSGQNTAVLS
+643 TSGQNTAVLT
-653 QLDSGATAKISFL
+653 QLDPGDTAKISFL

-741 YEGTK
+741 YEGIK

-751 VAGDS
+751 VAGDN
-756 IEYKVIVSNLGGT
+756 IEYKVTVSNLGGT

-777 GTPSAD
+777 GAPSAD

-791 VTFFNVGTATT
+791 VTFSNVGTATT

-882 PGNPSGTISLTAD
+882 PGNPSGTISLTAG
-895 KIGNT
+895 KICNT

-930 CDLKSVLL
+930 CDLKNVLL

-968 VKFEKKGTTLAQI
+968 VKFEKKGTSLAQI

-1049 LANKTKGKK
+1049 LANKTKGRK
-1058 INEKTGRYEGTAKEG
+1058 INEKTGRYEGTATEG

-1155 ILAQEENSTGS
+1155 ILAKEENSTGS

-1174 ATESTQAA
+1174 STQTTESTQTMQAT

-1195 TETTESTQATESTE
+1195 TQTTESTQ
-1209 STEKATQSTQ
+1209 
-1219 STESTEKATQSTQS
+1219 S
-1233 TTVGGAL
+1233 TTIGGAL

-1259 DSDLLNKAF
+1259 DSDLLNKAL

-1277 DNTSNGTTTGSTGT
+1277 DGTGNGTTTDPTLASGSI
-1291 GTDSTLT
+1291 LT
-1298 QGSTLVQGAITASTD
+1298 QGAIATNTD

-1335 LAQLPANDSVQLHFK
+1335 LAQLPAKDSVQLHFK

-1390 DSDKISIES
+1390 DSDKISVES

-1436 VKYKITVTNLGSNT
+1436 VKYKLTVTNLGSNT

-1539 QEVTMTTTDLM
+1539 QEVAMTTTDLM
-1550 SDKDAICID
+1550 SDKDVISID

-1566 NEKKKNK
+1566 NEKKKS
-1573 NGKNG
+1573 KNG
-1578 KSGKDGTNSSKS
+1578 KSSKNGKDGTNSSKS
-1590 GANNKGKTSNGTK
+1590 GANGKGKTSNGTK

-1622 TAVVSVVFRRKDR
+1622 TAVVSVVFRRK

>member
-12 DFLCITVLTLVVAL
+12 GFLCITVLTLVVAL
-26 SFSPVTPAHASTTA
+26 SFSPVTPAYASTTA

-85 NDGYHFENFQITDNT
+85 NDGYHFKNFQITDNT
-100 GKDVTSKLKITKTEQ
+100 GKDVTSKLKVTKTEQ

-122 NWEVRLAASF
+122 NWEVNVNADFAA
-132 VVGTTEEEVDSTL
+132 GTTEEEVDSTL
-145 ARENNTSKENSG
+145 AKENTTG
-157 KSTLAQEKG
+157 KKNSNKSSLAKEEGG

-188 DIAILTSKGVSLM
+188 DIAILTDKGVSLM

-231 TMKYEGTRTP
+231 TMKYEGTRTT

-290 QKGYYVTTDSGE
+290 QKGYYVTTDTGE

-310 DTSNTGSTT
+310 DTSNTGTT
-319 TNATTSSNAAT
+319 TNN
-330 STAPTGSTATDNTT
+330 TATNNTT
-344 STAPAYSAG
+344 GNTASGSGTVCSAG

-398 IETPKTDDTA
+398 IETPKTDDT
-408 TGGTTGGTTGGNTS
+408 TTGGTTGGSTS
-422 TEGKDDTS
+422 TEGKDDTTTENS
-430 SKDNTSNATTEGK
+430 NTTTEGK
-443 DDTST
+443 GDTTT
-448 ENTSDTTED
+448 ENTSDTTE
-457 ESSDPAD
+457 EEGSDPTD
-464 IIKGALAQ
+464 ITKGALAQ
-472 VTSVEDNSSTG
+472 VTSVEDNSST
-483 NSSTEDKTSTS
+483 EDKTDTKGDTS
-494 SSTTENKTTT
+494 NKGNTTGTTT
-504 NGSTSNTGDTTN
+504 
-516 TTSKIVAL
+516 KIVAL
-524 PVDEAMHNDTE
+524 PVDEVMHNDTE

-567 VIGVSKTAGVY
+567 IIGVSKTAGVY

-584 KFTIIVKNEGNVA
+584 KFTITVKNEGNVA

-632 STGKESTTTIT
+632 SIGKESTTTIT
-643 TSGQNTAVLS
+643 TSGQNTAVLT
-653 QLDSGATAKISFL
+653 QLDPGDTAKISFL

-741 YEGTK
+741 YEGIK

-751 VAGDS
+751 VAGDN
-756 IEYKVIVSNLGGT
+756 IEYKVTVSNLGGT

-777 GTPSAD
+777 GAPSAD

-791 VTFFNVGTATT
+791 VTFSNVGTATT

-882 PGNPSGTISLTAD
+882 PGNPSGTISLTAG
-895 KIGNT
+895 KICNT

-930 CDLKSVLL
+930 CDLKNVLL

-968 VKFEKKGTTLAQI
+968 VKFEKKGTSLAQI

-1049 LANKTKGKK
+1049 LANKTKGRK
-1058 INEKTGRYEGTAKEG
+1058 INEKTGRYEGTATEG

-1155 ILAQEENSTGS
+1155 ILAKEENSTGS

-1174 ATESTQAA
+1174 STQTTESTQTMQAT

-1195 TETTESTQATESTE
+1195 TQTTESTQ
-1209 STEKATQSTQ
+1209 
-1219 STESTEKATQSTQS
+1219 S
-1233 TTVGGAL
+1233 TTIGGAL

-1259 DSDLLNKAF
+1259 DSDLLNKAL

-1277 DNTSNGTTTGSTGT
+1277 DGTGNGTTTDPTLASGSI
-1291 GTDSTLT
+1291 LT
-1298 QGSTLVQGAITASTD
+1298 QGAIATNTD

-1335 LAQLPANDSVQLHFK
+1335 LAQLPAKDSVQLHFK

-1390 DSDKISIES
+1390 DSDKISVES

-1436 VKYKITVTNLGSNT
+1436 VKYKLTVTNLGSNT

-1539 QEVTMTTTDLM
+1539 QEVAMTTTDLM
-1550 SDKDAICID
+1550 SDKDVISID

-1566 NEKKKNK
+1566 NEKKKS
-1573 NGKNG
+1573 KNG
-1578 KSGKDGTNSSKS
+1578 KSSKNGKDGTNSSKS
-1590 GANNKGKTSNGTK
+1590 GANGKGKTSNGTK

-1622 TAVVSVVFRRKDR
+1622 TAVVAVVFRRK

>member
-12 DFLCITVLTLVVAL
+12 GFLCITVLTLVVAL
-26 SFSPVTPAHASTTA
+26 SFSPVTPAYASTTA

-85 NDGYHFENFQITDNT
+85 NDGYHFKNFQITDNT
-100 GKDVTSKLKITKTEQ
+100 GKDVTSKLKVTKTEQ

-122 NWEVRLAASF
+122 NWEVNVNADFAA
-132 VVGTTEEEVDSTL
+132 GTTEEEVDSTL
-145 ARENNTSKENSG
+145 AKENTTG
-157 KSTLAQEKG
+157 KKNSNKSSLAKEEGG

-188 DIAILTSKGVSLM
+188 DIAILTDKGVSLM
-201 RAGEQG
+201 RVGEQG

-241 GVYKYPDVVTYNIIV
+241 GVYKYPDAVTYNIIV

-290 QKGYYVTTDSGE
+290 QKGYYVTTDTGE

-310 DTSNTGSTT
+310 DTSDTGTT
-319 TNATTSSNAAT
+319 TNNTVTNNTTD
-330 STAPTGSTATDNTT
+330 STASG
-344 STAPAYSAG
+344 TAPAYSAG

-398 IETPKTDDTA
+398 IETPETDDITA
-408 TGGTTGGTTGGNTS
+408 
-422 TEGKDDTS
+422 EG
-430 SKDNTSNATTEGK
+430 TTEGK
-443 DDTST
+443 DNTTT
-448 ENTSDTTED
+448 ENTSDTTE
-457 ESSDPAD
+457 EEGSDPTD
-464 IIKGALAQ
+464 ITKGALTK
-472 VTSVEDNSSTG
+472 VTSVEDNSST
-483 NSSTEDKTSTS
+483 EDKTDTKGDTSTS
-494 SSTTENKTTT
+494 GSTTENKTDTK
-504 NGSTSNTGDTTN
+504 GDTSNKGNTTD

-524 PVDEAMHNDTE
+524 PVDEVMHNDTE

-584 KFTIIVKNEGNVA
+584 KFTITVKNEGNVA

-643 TSGQNTAVLS
+643 TSGQNTAVLT
-653 QLDSGATAKISFL
+653 QLDPGATAKISFL

-695 TTQYEV
+695 TTQYDV

-730 KTTGVTFSNGK
+730 KTTGVTFGNGK

-751 VAGDS
+751 VAGDN
-756 IEYKVIVSNLGGT
+756 IEYKVTVSNLGGT

-777 GTPSAD
+777 GTSSAD

-791 VTFFNVGTATT
+791 VTFSNVGTATT

-882 PGNPSGTISLTAD
+882 PGNPSGTISLTAN

-900 SNDATADVVGIAYKP
+900 GNDATADVVGIAYKP

-930 CDLKSVLL
+930 CDLKNVLL

-960 LTSTNGKT
+960 LTSTNGKA

-1049 LANKTKGKK
+1049 LANKTKGRK
-1058 INEKTGRYEGTAKEG
+1058 INEKTGRYEGTATEG

-1086 VTNTGKSDLYNVRLE
+1086 VTNTDKSDLYNVRLE
-1101 DILSDKLK
+1101 DVLSDKLK

-1166 TSSTQSTQ
+1166 TSSTQSTRSTQ
-1174 ATESTQAA
+1174 TTESTQTTQAT

-1195 TETTESTQATESTE
+1195 TAATEKSTE
-1209 STEKATQSTQ
+1209 
-1219 STESTEKATQSTQS
+1219 STQS
-1233 TTVGGAL
+1233 TTIGGAL

-1277 DNTSNGTTTGSTGT
+1277 DGTGNGTTSGNGTTTDSTLAQG
-1291 GTDSTLT
+1291 STLT
-1298 QGSTLVQGAITASTD
+1298 QGAIATNTD

-1390 DSDKISIES
+1390 DSDKISVES

-1436 VKYKITVTNLGSNT
+1436 VKYKLTVTNLGSNT

-1539 QEVTMTTTDLM
+1539 QEVAMTTTDLM
-1550 SDKDAICID
+1550 SDKDVISID

-1566 NEKKKNK
+1566 NEKKKS
-1573 NGKNG
+1573 KNG
-1578 KSGKDGTNSSKS
+1578 KSSKNGKDGTNSSKS
-1590 GANNKGKTSNGTK
+1590 GANGKGKTSNGTK

-1622 TAVVSVVFRRKDR
+1622 TAVVAVVFRRK

>member
-12 DFLCITVLTLVVAL
+12 GFLCITVLTLVVAL
-26 SFSPVTPAHASTTA
+26 SFSPVTPAYASTTA

-85 NDGYHFENFQITDNT
+85 NDGYHFKNFQITDNT
-100 GKDVTSKLKITKTEQ
+100 GKDVTSKLKVTKTEQ

-122 NWEVRLAASF
+122 NWEVNVNADFAA
-132 VVGTTEEEVDSTL
+132 GTTEEEVDSTL
-145 ARENNTSKENSG
+145 AKENTTGKENSN
-157 KSTLAQEKG
+157 KSSLAKEDG
-166 KTLDFDID
+166 DKTLDFDID

-188 DIAILTSKGVSLM
+188 DIAILTDKGVSLM

-213 LSVSVKADK
+213 VSVSVKADK

-310 DTSNTGSTT
+310 DTSNTGTT
-319 TNATTSSNAAT
+319 TNNTATNNT
-330 STAPTGSTATDNTT
+330 TGSTAS

-398 IETPKTDDTA
+398 IETPKTDDT
-408 TGGTTGGTTGGNTS
+408 TTGGTTGGSTS
-422 TEGKDDTS
+422 TEGKDDTTTENS
-430 SKDNTSNATTEGK
+430 NTTTEGK
-443 DDTST
+443 GDTTT
-448 ENTSDTTED
+448 ENTSDTTE
-457 ESSDPAD
+457 EEGSDPTD
-464 IIKGALAQ
+464 ITKGALAQ
-472 VTSVEDNSSTG
+472 VASVEDNSSTENKTDTKG
-483 NSSTEDKTSTS
+483 DTSTS
-494 SSTTENKTTT
+494 GSTTENKTDTK
-504 NGSTSNTGDTTN
+504 GDTSNKGNTTD

-524 PVDEAMHNDTE
+524 PVDEVMHNDTE

-584 KFTIIVKNEGNVA
+584 KFTITVKNEGNVA

-632 STGKESTTTIT
+632 STRKESTTTIT
-643 TSGQNTAVLS
+643 TSGQNTAVLT
-653 QLDSGATAKISFL
+653 QLDPGATAKISFL

-730 KTTGVTFSNGK
+730 KTTGVTFNNGK

-751 VAGDS
+751 VAGDN
-756 IEYKVIVSNLGGT
+756 IEYKVTVSNLGGT

-791 VTFFNVGTATT
+791 VTFSNVGTATT

-829 TLTIKGTVKG
+829 TLAIKGTVKG

-882 PGNPSGTISLTAD
+882 PGNPSGTISLAAD

-968 VKFEKKGTTLAQI
+968 VKFEKKGTSLAQI

-1019 IGGNALASTDSSSA
+1019 IGGNALASTDSSFA

-1049 LANKTKGKK
+1049 LANKTKGRK
-1058 INEKTGRYEGTAKEG
+1058 INEKTGRYEGTATEG

-1109 EMVEE
+1109 GMVEE

-1174 ATESTQAA
+1174 STQTTESTQTTQAT

-1195 TETTESTQATESTE
+1195 TQTTESTAATEKSTE
-1209 STEKATQSTQ
+1209 
-1219 STESTEKATQSTQS
+1219 STQS
-1233 TTVGGAL
+1233 TTIGGAL

-1277 DNTSNGTTTGSTGT
+1277 DGTGNDTTTSNGTGNGTTSGNGTTTDSTLAPE
-1291 GTDSTLT
+1291 STLT
-1298 QGSTLVQGAITASTD
+1298 QGAIATNTD

-1350 AKLNSKATTAKGLE
+1350 AKLNSKAASAKGLE
-1364 NTVKVTASKLSANT
+1364 NTVKVIASKLSANT

-1390 DSDKISIES
+1390 DSDKISVES

-1436 VKYKITVTNLGSNT
+1436 VKYKLTVTNLGSNT

-1498 DKLASKDSLELEFDV
+1498 DKLTSKDSLELEFDV

-1539 QEVTMTTTDLM
+1539 QEVAMTTTDLM
-1550 SDKDAICID
+1550 SDKDVISID

-1566 NEKKKNK
+1566 NEKKKS
-1573 NGKNG
+1573 KNG
-1578 KSGKDGTNSSKS
+1578 KSSKNGKDGTNSSKS
-1590 GANNKGKTSNGTK
+1590 GANGKGKTSNGTK

-1622 TAVVSVVFRRKDR
+1622 TAVVAVVFRRK

>member
-12 DFLCITVLTLVVAL
+12 GFLCITVLTLVVAL
-26 SFSPVTPAHASTTA
+26 SFSPVTPAYASTTA

-85 NDGYHFENFQITDNT
+85 NDDYHFKNFQITDNT
-100 GKDVTSKLKITKTEQ
+100 GKDVTSKLKVTKTEQ

-122 NWEVRLAASF
+122 NWEVNVNADFA
-132 VVGTTEEEVDSTL
+132 VGTTEEEVDSTL
-145 ARENNTSKENSG
+145 AQENTTGKENSN
-157 KSTLAQEKG
+157 KSSLAKEEGG
-166 KTLDFDID
+166 KTLNFDID

-188 DIAILTSKGVSLM
+188 DIAILTDKGVSLM

-280 VDVNTIKFDL
+280 VDINTIKFDL

-310 DTSNTGSTT
+310 DTTNTGTSTGSTT
-319 TNATTSSNAAT
+319 TNAT
-330 STAPTGSTATDNTT
+330 TGSTATDNTT

-390 SVNVTAST
+390 SVNVTASI
-398 IETPKTDDTA
+398 IETSKTDDT
-408 TGGTTGGTTGGNTS
+408 TTGGTTGGNTS
-422 TEGKDDTS
+422 AEGKDDTTTEDS
-430 SKDNTSNATTEGK
+430 NTTTEGK
-443 DDTST
+443 GDTTT
-448 ENTSDTTED
+448 ENTSDTTAE
-457 ESSDPAD
+457 EGSDPTD
-464 IIKGALAQ
+464 ITKGALAQ
-472 VTSVEDNSSTG
+472 VTSVEDNSST
-483 NSSTEDKTSTS
+483 EDKTSTS
-494 SSTTENKTTT
+494 GSTTENKTTT
-504 NGSTSNTGDTTN
+504 KGDTSSTGNTSNTGDTTN
-516 TTSKIVAL
+516 STSKIIAL

-584 KFTIIVKNEGNVA
+584 KFTITVKNEGNVA

-643 TSGQNTAVLS
+643 TSGQNTAVLT
-653 QLDSGATAKISFL
+653 QLDPGATAKISFL

-751 VAGDS
+751 VAGDN
-756 IEYKVIVSNLGGT
+756 IEYKVTVSNLGGT

-777 GTPSAD
+777 GTPSSD

-791 VTFFNVGTATT
+791 VTFSNVGTATT

-860 AKYPT
+860 AKYPS

-930 CDLKSVLL
+930 CDLKNVLL

-968 VKFEKKGTTLAQI
+968 VKIEKKGTSLAQI

-1049 LANKTKGKK
+1049 LANKTKGRK
-1058 INEKTGRYEGTAKEG
+1058 INEKTGRYEGTSTEG

-1174 ATESTQAA
+1174 STQTTQAT

-1195 TETTESTQATESTE
+1195 TQTTESTDATEKST
-1209 STEKATQSTQ
+1209 K
-1219 STESTEKATQSTQS
+1219 STQS
-1233 TTVGGAL
+1233 TTIGGVL

-1277 DNTSNGTTTGSTGT
+1277 NGTGNGTTTSNGTTTGNGT
-1291 GTDSTLT
+1291 TTDPTLAP
-1298 QGSTLVQGAITASTD
+1298 GSTLAQGAIATNTD

-1335 LAQLPANDSVQLHFK
+1335 LAQLPAKDSVQLHFK
-1350 AKLNSKATTAKGLE
+1350 AKLNSKATTAKALE

-1390 DSDKISIES
+1390 DSDKISVES

-1436 VKYKITVTNLGSNT
+1436 VKYKLTVTNLGSNT

-1539 QEVTMTTTDLM
+1539 QEVAMTTTDLM
-1550 SDKDAICID
+1550 SDKDVISID

-1566 NEKKKNK
+1566 NEKKKS
-1573 NGKNG
+1573 KNG
-1578 KSGKDGTNSSKS
+1578 KSSKNDKDSTNSSKS
-1590 GANNKGKTSNGTK
+1590 GANGKGKTSNGTK

-1622 TAVVSVVFRRKDR
+1622 TTVVAVVFRRK